1 MSLKVK
7 TTNGSWVYIPGTK
20 GRDGDEHVYIGAEAP
35 SDKSMIWFQ
44 TTTARD
50 SGVRRFD
57 LNSNDWVLLPGTQG
71 IGIAS
76 AIVNED
82 GNLILT
88 LDDIAATTID
98 TGYVK
103 GPPGAEVQLR
113 SNGSYLQWK
122 YDNESDW
129 KDLIA
134 LEEITKDYLPLSGG
148 TLTGDLNL
156 SYTTNSDSSKLSV
169 FDTNK
174 DSYYNIASYT
184 GTLNLGDTSKLTI
197 IRSQNF
203 LRRETGYTKYKIYDE
218 GTFVA
223 DTDYA
228 TPAFV
233 TTETAK
239 YLPLTGGLMTG
250 PILIHNSGDSLDTV
264 LAYSDGVGILSTAFN
279 SETPYRGIQFGGDST
294 SIITFND
301 NGENRLQHVSGTQ
314 FGQILSSIYFRPG
327 REYVEPSAVI
337 NSTLT
342 DYTAATSAQDIT
354 NTDSIKTALQKVGF
368 YTKAGLYTKAE
379 IDALIS
385 SVLSYAGSVDSF
397 ANLPTT
403 GVKVGDVYNVRSEFD
418 LDNNHYPAGTNVAAA
433 AVSGNT
439 VTWDPLGGSFELT
452 KASIEAVLTGNIT
465 SHTHNYLPLSGGRL
479 TGSLAVE
486 SYIKGIGYLAV
497 AAPSFP
503 QIQFENASST
513 PYTSLLFTNILSGN
527 SKSLLFRPD
536 STVSQDGVVYH
547 SLNFQAGVNYV
558 APSALSNYVDLT
570 STQIISGYKV
580 FSGVPMFGQKSST
593 TFNTTGIISDSN
605 DPSIL
610 CFRLGRGDGNSI
622 WRLQQ
627 ESNTTALLGIQGRKA
642 MKITSNPS
650 EISVTADKF
659 IGAATSLVE
668 ENIYTATNFGTSDK
682 RLKRS
687 IKKIDEVVTEKAIDS
702 IDLNRSFIYKKS
714 GVKGYGPIAQDL
726 EEVFPELVYTNDKG
740 IKGINNTALLHLQ
753 IQGLYQKIQELQ
765 DQLAQTS
772 FKEKIGIWSRLKQA
786 LKKWLLP

>member
-20 GRDGDEHVYIGAEAP
+20 GRDGDEHVYIGSEAP

-76 AIVNED
+76 AIVNEE

-156 SYTTNSDSSKLSV
+156 SYTTNSNSSKLSV

-218 GTFVA
+218 GTFIA
-223 DTDYA
+223 DEDYA
-228 TPAFV
+228 TPTFV

-239 YLPLTGGLMTG
+239 YLPLAGGLMTG
-250 PILIHNSGDSLDTV
+250 PILTYNSGDSLDTV
-264 LAYSDGVGILSTAFN
+264 LAYADGVSVLSTTFN
-279 SETPYRGIQFGGDST
+279 PEVPLRGIQFGGDST

-452 KASIEAVLTGNIT
+452 KASVEEVLTGNIT
-465 SHTHNYLPLSGGRL
+465 SHTHSYLPLSGGSL
-479 TGSLAVE
+479 TGNLSTTGLITTTGQLIIRDTTYPQVLFRHTGA
-486 SYIKGIGYLAV
+486 SGYD
-497 AAPSFP
+497 
-503 QIQFENASST
+503 
-513 PYTSLLFTNILSGN
+513 SLLYVNTLSGTVR
-527 SKSLLFRPD
+527 SLIFRPD
-536 STVSQDGVVYH
+536 ATITTDGIVYH

-558 APSALSNYVDLT
+558 APSALSNYVTLNSAQDISAKKT
-570 STQIISGYKV
+570 FKAPVFFGAKASAEYNNTDTINDADNATWFIGAVNGNDAWWRCQQRDTQSIMIGRQGGKGFQIY
-580 FSGVPMFGQKSST
+580 SSPYT
-593 TFNTTGIISDSN
+593 VY
-605 DPSIL
+605 
-610 CFRLGRGDGNSI
+610 
-622 WRLQQ
+622 
-627 ESNTTALLGIQGRKA
+627 
-642 MKITSNPS
+642 
-650 EISVTADKF
+650 VTADKF

-726 EEVFPELVYTNDKG
+726 EEVFPELVYTNDRG
-740 IKGINNTALLHLQ
+740 IKGVNNTALLHLQ

>member
-76 AIVNED
+76 AIVNEE

-169 FDTNK
+169 FDANK
-174 DSYYNIASYT
+174 ASYYNIASYT

-218 GTFVA
+218 GTFIA

-239 YLPLTGGLMTG
+239 YLPLTGGLMAG
-250 PILIHNSGDSLDTV
+250 PILIHNSGDSLDTI
-264 LAYSDGVGILSTAFN
+264 LAYSDGVSILSTAFN
-279 SETPYRGIQFGGDST
+279 SEASYRGIQLGGDST
-294 SIITFND
+294 SIIAFND
-301 NGENRLQHVSGTQ
+301 NGESRLQHTSGSQ
-314 FGQILSSIYFRPG
+314 FGYILSSIYFKPG
-327 REYVEPSAVI
+327 INYVEPSSVI
-337 NSTLT
+337 NSILT
-342 DYTAATSAQDIT
+342 DYTAETSAKDIT
-354 NTDSIKTALQKVGF
+354 STDSIKTALQKVGF

-379 IDALIS
+379 IDNLIS
-385 SVLSYAGSVDSF
+385 SVLTYAGSVNSF
-397 ANLPTT
+397 ADLPTT
-403 GVKVGDVYNVRSEFD
+403 GVKVGDVYNIATEFD
-418 LDNNHYPAGTNVAAA
+418 LGGNHYPAGTNVAAGA
-433 AVSGNT
+433 INDGNI
-439 VTWDPLGGSFELT
+439 TWDPLGGSFNLT
-452 KASIEAVLTGNIT
+452 KESVEAVLTGNIT
-465 SHTHNYLPLSGGRL
+465 SHTHSYLPLTGGSLTGNLSTTGIITSTGRL
-479 TGSLAVE
+479 IVRDA
-486 SYIKGIGYLAV
+486 SY
-497 AAPSFP
+497 P
-503 QIQFENASST
+503 QIIFRHTGDSA
-513 PYTSLLFTNILSGN
+513 YDSLLFTNTLSG
-527 SKSLLFRPD
+527 SVRSLLFRPD

-547 SLNFQAGVNYV
+547 SLNFQAGIDYIAPATLSGYV
-558 APSALSNYVDLT
+558 TT
-570 STQIISGYKV
+570 STTQEIPGYKV
-580 FSGVPMFGQKSST
+580 FTYAPMFGQKSSFT
-593 TFNTTGIISDSN
+593 YNTTGIINNEDASTVFV
-605 DPSIL
+605 
-610 CFRLGRGDGNSI
+610 FRLGYGESI

-627 ESNTTALLGIQGRKA
+627 ESNTVALLGIQGRKA
-642 MKITSNPS
+642 MKITSNAS
-650 EISVTADKF
+650 DISITADKF

-682 RLKRS
+682 RLKSS
-687 IKKIDEVVTEKAIDS
+687 IKKIDESVIEKAVDS
-702 IDLNRSFIYKKS
+702 INLNRSFIYKKS
-714 GVKGYGPIAQDL
+714 GVKGYGPVAQDL
-726 EEVFPELVYTNDKG
+726 EEVFPELVYTNDRG
-740 IKGINNTALLHLQ
+740 IKGVNNTALLHLQ

>member
-98 TGYVK
+98 TGYIK

-122 YDNESDW
+122 YDNEADW

-134 LEEITKDYLPLSGG
+134 LEEIIKDYLPLSGG

-169 FDTNK
+169 FDANK
-174 DSYYNIASYT
+174 ASYYNIASYT
-184 GTLNLGDTSKLTI
+184 GTLNLGDASKLTI

-218 GTFVA
+218 GTFIA

-239 YLPLTGGLMTG
+239 YLPLTGGLMAG
-250 PILIHNSGDSLDTV
+250 PILIHNSGDSLDTI
-264 LAYSDGVGILSTAFN
+264 LAYSDGVSILSTAFN
-279 SETPYRGIQFGGDST
+279 SETSYRGIQLGGDST
-294 SIITFND
+294 SIIAFND
-301 NGENRLQHVSGTQ
+301 NGESRLQHTSGSQ
-314 FGQILSSIYFRPG
+314 FGYILSSIYFKPG
-327 REYVEPSAVI
+327 IDYVEPSSVI
-337 NSTLT
+337 NSILT
-342 DYTAATSAQDIT
+342 DYTAETSAKDIT
-354 NTDSIKTALQKVGF
+354 STDSIKTALQKVGF

-379 IDALIS
+379 IDNLIS
-385 SVLSYAGSVDSF
+385 SVLTYAGSVNSF
-397 ANLPTT
+397 ADLPTT
-403 GVKVGDVYNVRSEFD
+403 GVKVGDVYNIATEFD
-418 LDNNHYPAGTNVAAA
+418 LGGNHYPAGTNVAAGA
-433 AVSGNT
+433 INDGNI
-439 VTWDPLGGSFELT
+439 TWDPLGGSFNLT
-452 KASIEAVLTGNIT
+452 KESVEAVLTGNIT
-465 SHTHNYLPLSGGRL
+465 SHTHSYLPLTGGSLTGNLSTTGIITSTGRL
-479 TGSLAVE
+479 IVRDA
-486 SYIKGIGYLAV
+486 SY
-497 AAPSFP
+497 P
-503 QIQFENASST
+503 QIIFRHTGDSA
-513 PYTSLLFTNILSGN
+513 YDSLLFTNTLSG
-527 SKSLLFRPD
+527 SVRSLLFRPD

-547 SLNFQAGVNYV
+547 SLNFQAGIDYIAPATLSGYV
-558 APSALSNYVDLT
+558 TT
-570 STQIISGYKV
+570 STTQEIPGYKV
-580 FSGVPMFGQKSST
+580 FTYAPMFGQKSSFT
-593 TFNTTGIISDSN
+593 YNTTGIINNEDASTVFV
-605 DPSIL
+605 
-610 CFRLGRGDGNSI
+610 FRLGSGESI

-627 ESNTTALLGIQGRKA
+627 ESNTVALLGIQGRKA
-642 MKITSNPS
+642 MKITSNAS
-650 EISVTADKF
+650 DISITADKF

-687 IKKIDEVVTEKAIDS
+687 IKKIDESVIEKAVDS
-702 IDLNRSFIYKKS
+702 INLNRSFIYKKS
-714 GVKGYGPIAQDL
+714 EVKGYGPVAQDL
-726 EEVFPELVYTNDKG
+726 EEVFPELVYTNDRG
-740 IKGINNTALLHLQ
+740 IKGVNNTALLHLQ

>member
-98 TGYVK
+98 TGYIK

-122 YDNESDW
+122 YDNEADW

-134 LEEITKDYLPLSGG
+134 LEEIIKDYLPLSGG

-169 FDTNK
+169 FDANK
-174 DSYYNIASYT
+174 ASYYNIASYT

-218 GTFVA
+218 GTFIA

-239 YLPLTGGLMTG
+239 YLPLTGGLMAG
-250 PILIHNSGDSLDTV
+250 PILIHNSGDSLDTI
-264 LAYSDGVGILSTAFN
+264 LAYSDGVSILSTAFN
-279 SETPYRGIQFGGDST
+279 SETSYRGIQLGGDST
-294 SIITFND
+294 SIIAFND
-301 NGENRLQHVSGTQ
+301 NGESRLQHTSGSQ
-314 FGQILSSIYFRPG
+314 FGYILSSIYFKPG
-327 REYVEPSAVI
+327 IDYVEPSSVI
-337 NSTLT
+337 NSILT
-342 DYTAATSAQDIT
+342 DYTAETSAKDIT
-354 NTDSIKTALQKVGF
+354 STDSIKTALQKVGF

-379 IDALIS
+379 IDNLIS
-385 SVLSYAGSVDSF
+385 SVLTYAGSVNSF
-397 ANLPTT
+397 ADLPTT
-403 GVKVGDVYNVRSEFD
+403 GVKVGDVYNIATEFD
-418 LDNNHYPAGTNVAAA
+418 LGGNHYPAGTNVAAGA
-433 AVSGNT
+433 INDGNI
-439 VTWDPLGGSFELT
+439 TWDPLGGSFNLT
-452 KASIEAVLTGNIT
+452 KESVEAVLTGNIT
-465 SHTHNYLPLSGGRL
+465 SHTHSYLPLTGGSL
-479 TGSLAVE
+479 TGNLSTTGIITSTGQLIVRDA
-486 SYIKGIGYLAV
+486 SY
-497 AAPSFP
+497 P
-503 QIQFENASST
+503 QILFRHVGDSA
-513 PYTSLLFTNILSGN
+513 YDSLLFTSTLSGAV
-527 SKSLLFRPD
+527 KSLLFRPD

-547 SLNFQAGVNYV
+547 SLNFQAGIDYIAPATLSGYV
-558 APSALSNYVDLT
+558 TT
-570 STQIISGYKV
+570 STTQEIPGYKV
-580 FSGVPMFGQKSST
+580 FTYAPMFGQKSSFT
-593 TFNTTGIISDSN
+593 YNTTGIINNEDASTVF
-605 DPSIL
+605 I
-610 CFRLGRGDGNSI
+610 FRLGSGESI

-627 ESNTTALLGIQGRKA
+627 ESNTVALLGIQGRKA

-740 IKGINNTALLHLQ
+740 IKGVNNTALLHLQ

>member
-98 TGYVK
+98 TGYIK

-122 YDNESDW
+122 YDNEADW

-134 LEEITKDYLPLSGG
+134 LEEIIKDYLPLSGG

-169 FDTNK
+169 FDANK
-174 DSYYNIASYT
+174 ASYYNIASYT

-218 GTFVA
+218 GTFIA

-294 SIITFND
+294 SIIAFND
-301 NGENRLQHVSGTQ
+301 NGESRLQHTSGSQ
-314 FGQILSSIYFRPG
+314 FGYILSSIYFKPG
-327 REYVEPSAVI
+327 IDYVEPSSVI
-337 NSTLT
+337 NSILT
-342 DYTAATSAQDIT
+342 DYTAETSAKDIT
-354 NTDSIKTALQKVGF
+354 STDSIKTALQKVGF

-379 IDALIS
+379 IDNLIS
-385 SVLSYAGSVDSF
+385 SVLTYAGSVNSF
-397 ANLPTT
+397 ADLPTT
-403 GVKVGDVYNVRSEFD
+403 GVKVGDVYNIATEFD
-418 LDNNHYPAGTNVAAA
+418 LGGNHYPAGTNVAAA

-452 KASIEAVLTGNIT
+452 KASVEEVLTGNIT
-465 SHTHNYLPLSGGRL
+465 SHTHSYLPLTGGSL
-479 TGSLAVE
+479 TGNLSTTGIITSAGQLIVRDA
-486 SYIKGIGYLAV
+486 SY
-497 AAPSFP
+497 P
-503 QIQFENASST
+503 QILFRHVGDSA
-513 PYTSLLFTNILSGN
+513 YDSLLFTSTLSGAV
-527 SKSLLFRPD
+527 KSLLFRPD

-547 SLNFQAGVNYV
+547 SLNFQAGIDYIAPATLSGYV
-558 APSALSNYVDLT
+558 TT
-570 STQIISGYKV
+570 STTQKIPGYKV
-580 FSGVPMFGQKSST
+580 FTYAPMFGQKSSFT
-593 TFNTTGIISDSN
+593 YNTTGIINNEDASTVFV
-605 DPSIL
+605 
-610 CFRLGRGDGNSI
+610 FRLGSGESI

-627 ESNTTALLGIQGRKA
+627 ESNTVALLGIQGRKA
-642 MKITSNPS
+642 MKITSNAS
-650 EISVTADKF
+650 DISITADKF

-687 IKKIDEVVTEKAIDS
+687 IKKIDESVIEKAVDS
-702 IDLNRSFIYKKS
+702 INLNRSFIYKKS
-714 GVKGYGPIAQDL
+714 GVKGYGPVAQDL
-726 EEVFPELVYTNDKG
+726 EEVFPELVYTNDRG
-740 IKGINNTALLHLQ
+740 IKGVNNTALLHLQ

>member
-20 GRDGDEHVYIGAEAP
+20 GRDGDEHVYIGAKAP

-148 TLTGDLNL
+148 TLTGNLNL

-203 LRRETGYTKYKIYDE
+203 LRRESGYTKYKIYDE
-218 GTFVA
+218 GTFIA
-223 DTDYA
+223 DEDYA
-228 TPAFV
+228 TPTFV

-239 YLPLTGGLMTG
+239 YLPLAGGLMTG
-250 PILIHNSGDSLDTV
+250 PILTHNSVDSLDTV
-264 LAYSDGVGILSTAFN
+264 LAYADGVSVLSTTFN
-279 SETPYRGIQFGGDST
+279 PEVPLRGIQFGGDST

-314 FGQILSSIYFRPG
+314 FGQILSSIYFKPG

-385 SVLSYAGSVDSF
+385 SVLSYSGSVDSF

-418 LDNNHYPAGTNVAAA
+418 LDNNHYPAGTNVAAT

-452 KASIEAVLTGNIT
+452 KASVEAVLTGNIT
-465 SHTHNYLPLSGGRL
+465 SHTHRYLPLSGGSL
-479 TGSLAVE
+479 TGNLSTTGLITTTGQLIIRDTTYPQVLFRHTGA
-486 SYIKGIGYLAV
+486 SGYD
-497 AAPSFP
+497 
-503 QIQFENASST
+503 
-513 PYTSLLFTNILSGN
+513 SLLYVNTRSGTG
-527 SKSLLFRPD
+527 KSLLFRPD
-536 STVSQDGVVYH
+536 TATTTDGVVYH

-558 APSALSNYVDLT
+558 TPSALNNYVTLNSAQDISAKKT
-570 STQIISGYKV
+570 FKAPVFFGAKASAEYNNTDTINDADNATWFIGAVNGNEAWWRCQQREAQSIMIGRQGGKGFQIY
-580 FSGVPMFGQKSST
+580 SSPYT
-593 TFNTTGIISDSN
+593 VY
-605 DPSIL
+605 
-610 CFRLGRGDGNSI
+610 
-622 WRLQQ
+622 
-627 ESNTTALLGIQGRKA
+627 
-642 MKITSNPS
+642 
-650 EISVTADKF
+650 VTADKF

-687 IKKIDEVVTEKAIDS
+687 IKKIDEAVIEKAIDS
-702 IDLNRSFIYKKS
+702 INLNRSFIYKKS

-726 EEVFPELVYTNDKG
+726 EEIFPELVYTNDRG
-740 IKGINNTALLHLQ
+740 IKGVNNTALLHLQ

>member
-134 LEEITKDYLPLSGG
+134 LEEITKDYLPLEGG

-156 SYTTNSDSSKLSV
+156 SYTTSSDSSKLSV
-169 FDTNK
+169 FDTTK
-174 DSYYNIASYT
+174 GSYYNIASYT

-250 PILIHNSGDSLDTV
+250 PILIHNSGDSLDTI
-264 LAYSDGVGILSTAFN
+264 LAYSDGVSILSTAFN
-279 SETPYRGIQFGGDST
+279 SETPYRGIQLGGDST
-294 SIITFND
+294 SIIAFND
-301 NGENRLQHVSGTQ
+301 NGESRLQHTSGSQ
-314 FGQILSSIYFRPG
+314 FGYILSSIYFKPG
-327 REYVEPSAVI
+327 VNYVEPSSVI
-337 NSTLT
+337 NSILT
-342 DYTAATSAQDIT
+342 DYTAETSAKDIT
-354 NTDSIKTALQKVGF
+354 STDSIKTALQKVGF

-379 IDALIS
+379 IDNLIS
-385 SVLSYAGSVDSF
+385 SVLTYAGSVNSF
-397 ANLPTT
+397 ADLPTT
-403 GVKVGDVYNVRSEFD
+403 GVKVGDVYNIATEFD
-418 LDNNHYPAGTNVAAA
+418 LGGNHYPAGTNVAAGA
-433 AVSGNT
+433 INDGNI
-439 VTWDPLGGSFELT
+439 TWDPLGGSFNLT
-452 KASIEAVLTGNIT
+452 KASVEAVLTGNIT
-465 SHTHNYLPLSGGRL
+465 SHTHSYLPLTGGQLTGNLSTTGHIISTGRL
-479 TGSLAVE
+479 IVRDVT
-486 SYIKGIGYLAV
+486 Y
-497 AAPSFP
+497 P
-503 QIQFENASST
+503 QIIFRHTGDSA
-513 PYTSLLFTNILSGN
+513 YDSLLFTNTLSG
-527 SKSLLFRPD
+527 SVKSLLFRPD
-536 STVSQDGVVYH
+536 NTVSRDGVVYH
-547 SLNFQAGVNYV
+547 SLNFRSGINYV
-558 APSALSNYVDLT
+558 APETLSNYVTLDSAQDVAAKKTFKAPIFLGAKASPVYNNT
-570 STQIISGYKV
+570 AIINGEDNATWFIGAVNGNEAWWRCQQRDPQSIMIGRQGGKGFQIY
-580 FSGVPMFGQKSST
+580 SSPYT
-593 TFNTTGIISDSN
+593 VY
-605 DPSIL
+605 
-610 CFRLGRGDGNSI
+610 
-622 WRLQQ
+622 
-627 ESNTTALLGIQGRKA
+627 
-642 MKITSNPS
+642 
-650 EISVTADKF
+650 VTADKF

-687 IKKIDEVVTEKAIDS
+687 IKKIDEAVIEKAIDS
-702 IDLNRSFIYKKS
+702 INLNRSFIYKKS

-726 EEVFPELVYTNDKG
+726 EEIFPELVYTNDRG
-740 IKGINNTALLHLQ
+740 IKGVNNTALLHLQ

>member
-20 GRDGDEHVYIGAEAP
+20 GRDGDEHVYIGSEAP

-98 TGYVK
+98 TGYIK

-122 YDNESDW
+122 YDNEADW

-169 FDTNK
+169 FDANK
-174 DSYYNIASYT
+174 ASYYNIASYT

-203 LRRETGYTKYKIYDE
+203 LRRETDYTKYKIYDE
-218 GTFVA
+218 GTFIA

-239 YLPLTGGLMTG
+239 YLPLTGGLMAG
-250 PILIHNSGDSLDTV
+250 PILIHNSGDSLDTI
-264 LAYSDGVGILSTAFN
+264 LAYSDGVSILSTAFN
-279 SETPYRGIQFGGDST
+279 SETSYRGIQLGGDST
-294 SIITFND
+294 SIIAFND
-301 NGENRLQHVSGTQ
+301 NGESRLQHTSGSQ
-314 FGQILSSIYFRPG
+314 FGYILSSIYFKPG
-327 REYVEPSAVI
+327 IDYVEPSSVI
-337 NSTLT
+337 NSILT
-342 DYTAATSAQDIT
+342 DYTAETSAKDIT
-354 NTDSIKTALQKVGF
+354 STDSIKTALQKVGF

-379 IDALIS
+379 IDNLIS
-385 SVLSYAGSVDSF
+385 SVLTYAGSVNSF
-397 ANLPTT
+397 ADLPTT
-403 GVKVGDVYNVRSEFD
+403 GVKVGDVYNIATEFD
-418 LDNNHYPAGTNVAAA
+418 LGGNHYPAGTNVAAGA
-433 AVSGNT
+433 INDGNI
-439 VTWDPLGGSFELT
+439 TWDPLGGSFNLT
-452 KASIEAVLTGNIT
+452 KESVEAVLTGNIT
-465 SHTHNYLPLSGGRL
+465 SHTHSYLPLTGGSLTGNLSTTGIITSTGRL
-479 TGSLAVE
+479 IVRDA
-486 SYIKGIGYLAV
+486 SY
-497 AAPSFP
+497 P
-503 QIQFENASST
+503 QIIFRHTGDSA
-513 PYTSLLFTNILSGN
+513 YDSLLFTNTLSG
-527 SKSLLFRPD
+527 SVRSLLFRPD

-547 SLNFQAGVNYV
+547 SLNFQAGIDYIAPATLSGYV
-558 APSALSNYVDLT
+558 TT
-570 STQIISGYKV
+570 STTQEIPGYKV
-580 FSGVPMFGQKSST
+580 FTYAPMFGQKSSFT
-593 TFNTTGIISDSN
+593 YNTTGIINNEDASTVFV
-605 DPSIL
+605 
-610 CFRLGRGDGNSI
+610 FRLGYGESI

-627 ESNTTALLGIQGRKA
+627 ESNTVALLGIQGRKA
-642 MKITSNPS
+642 MKITSNAS
-650 EISVTADKF
+650 DISITADKF

-687 IKKIDEVVTEKAIDS
+687 IKKIDESVIEKAVDS
-702 IDLNRSFIYKKS
+702 INLNRSFIYKKS
-714 GVKGYGPIAQDL
+714 GVKGYGPVAQDL
-726 EEVFPELVYTNDKG
+726 EEVFPELVYTNDRG
-740 IKGINNTALLHLQ
+740 IKGVNNTALLHLQ

>member
-98 TGYVK
+98 TGYIK

-122 YDNESDW
+122 YDNEADW

-134 LEEITKDYLPLSGG
+134 LEEIIKDYLPLSGG

-169 FDTNK
+169 FDANK
-174 DSYYNIASYT
+174 ASYYNIASYT

-218 GTFVA
+218 GTFIA

-239 YLPLTGGLMTG
+239 YLPLTGGLMAG
-250 PILIHNSGDSLDTV
+250 PILIHNSGDSLDTI
-264 LAYSDGVGILSTAFN
+264 LAYSDGVSILSTAFN
-279 SETPYRGIQFGGDST
+279 SETSYRGIQLGGDST
-294 SIITFND
+294 SIIAFND
-301 NGENRLQHVSGTQ
+301 NGESRLQHTSGSQ
-314 FGQILSSIYFRPG
+314 FGYILSSIYFKPG
-327 REYVEPSAVI
+327 IDYVEPSSVI
-337 NSTLT
+337 NSILT
-342 DYTAATSAQDIT
+342 DYTAETSAKDIT
-354 NTDSIKTALQKVGF
+354 STDSIKTALQKVGF

-379 IDALIS
+379 IDNLIS
-385 SVLSYAGSVDSF
+385 SVLTYAGSVNSF
-397 ANLPTT
+397 ADLPTT
-403 GVKVGDVYNVRSEFD
+403 GVKVGDVYNIATEFD
-418 LDNNHYPAGTNVAAA
+418 LGGNHYPAGTNVAAGA
-433 AVSGNT
+433 INDGNI
-439 VTWDPLGGSFELT
+439 TWDPLGGSFNLT
-452 KASIEAVLTGNIT
+452 KESVEAVLTGNIT
-465 SHTHNYLPLSGGRL
+465 SHTHSYLPLTGGSLTGNLSTTGIITSTGRL
-479 TGSLAVE
+479 IVRDA
-486 SYIKGIGYLAV
+486 SY
-497 AAPSFP
+497 P
-503 QIQFENASST
+503 QIIFRHTGDSA
-513 PYTSLLFTNILSGN
+513 YDSLLFTNTLSG
-527 SKSLLFRPD
+527 SVRSLLFRPD

-547 SLNFQAGVNYV
+547 SLNFQAGIDYIAPATLSGYV
-558 APSALSNYVDLT
+558 TT
-570 STQIISGYKV
+570 STTQEIPGYKV
-580 FSGVPMFGQKSST
+580 FTYAPMFGQKSSFT
-593 TFNTTGIISDSN
+593 YNTTGIINNEDASTVFV
-605 DPSIL
+605 
-610 CFRLGRGDGNSI
+610 FRLGSGESI

-627 ESNTTALLGIQGRKA
+627 ESNTVALLGIQGRKA
-642 MKITSNPS
+642 MKITSNAS
-650 EISVTADKF
+650 DISITADKF

-687 IKKIDEVVTEKAIDS
+687 IKKIDESVIEKAVDS
-702 IDLNRSFIYKKS
+702 INLNRSFIYKKS
-714 GVKGYGPIAQDL
+714 GVKGYGPVAQDL
-726 EEVFPELVYTNDKG
+726 EEVFPELVYTNDRG
-740 IKGINNTALLHLQ
+740 IKGVNNTALLHLQ

>member
-20 GRDGDEHVYIGAEAP
+20 GRDGDEHVYIGSEAP

-98 TGYVK
+98 TGYIK

-122 YDNESDW
+122 YDNEADW

-134 LEEITKDYLPLSGG
+134 LEEIIKDYLPLSGG

-169 FDTNK
+169 FDANK
-174 DSYYNIASYT
+174 ASYYNIASYT
-184 GTLNLGDTSKLTI
+184 GTLNLGDVSKLTI

-218 GTFVA
+218 GTFIA

-239 YLPLTGGLMTG
+239 YLPLTGGLMAG
-250 PILIHNSGDSLDTV
+250 PILIHNSGDSLDTI
-264 LAYSDGVGILSTAFN
+264 LAYSDGVSILSTAFN
-279 SETPYRGIQFGGDST
+279 SETSYRGIQLGGDST
-294 SIITFND
+294 SIIAFND
-301 NGENRLQHVSGTQ
+301 NGESRLQHTSGSQ
-314 FGQILSSIYFRPG
+314 FGYILSSIYFKPG
-327 REYVEPSAVI
+327 IDYVEPSSVI
-337 NSTLT
+337 NSILT
-342 DYTAATSAQDIT
+342 DYTAETSAKDIT
-354 NTDSIKTALQKVGF
+354 STDSIKTALQKVGF

-379 IDALIS
+379 IDNLIS
-385 SVLSYAGSVDSF
+385 SVLTYAGSVNSF
-397 ANLPTT
+397 ADLPTT
-403 GVKVGDVYNVRSEFD
+403 GVKVGDVYNIATEFD
-418 LDNNHYPAGTNVAAA
+418 LGGNHYPAGTNVAAGA
-433 AVSGNT
+433 INDGNI
-439 VTWDPLGGSFELT
+439 TWDPLGGSFNLT
-452 KASIEAVLTGNIT
+452 KESVEAVLTGNIT
-465 SHTHNYLPLSGGRL
+465 SHTHSYLPLTGGSLTGNLSTTGIITSTGRL
-479 TGSLAVE
+479 IVRDA
-486 SYIKGIGYLAV
+486 SY
-497 AAPSFP
+497 P
-503 QIQFENASST
+503 QIIFRHTGDSA
-513 PYTSLLFTNILSGN
+513 YDSLLFTSTLSG
-527 SKSLLFRPD
+527 SVRSLLFRPD

-547 SLNFQAGVNYV
+547 SLNFQAGIDYIAPATLSGYV
-558 APSALSNYVDLT
+558 TT
-570 STQIISGYKV
+570 STTQEIPGYKV
-580 FSGVPMFGQKSST
+580 FTYAPMFGQKSSFT
-593 TFNTTGIISDSN
+593 YNTTGIINNEDASTVFV
-605 DPSIL
+605 
-610 CFRLGRGDGNSI
+610 FRLGYGESI

-627 ESNTTALLGIQGRKA
+627 ESNTVALLGIQGRKA
-642 MKITSNPS
+642 MKITSNAS
-650 EISVTADKF
+650 DISITADKF

-687 IKKIDEVVTEKAIDS
+687 IKKIDESVIEKAVDS
-702 IDLNRSFIYKKS
+702 INLNRSFIYKKS
-714 GVKGYGPIAQDL
+714 GVKGYGPVAQDL
-726 EEVFPELVYTNDKG
+726 EEVFPELVYTNDRG
-740 IKGINNTALLHLQ
+740 IKGVNNTALLHLQ

>member
-20 GRDGDEHVYIGAEAP
+20 GRDGDEHVYIGSEAP

-98 TGYVK
+98 TGYIK

-122 YDNESDW
+122 YDNEADW

-134 LEEITKDYLPLSGG
+134 LEEIIKDYLPLSGG

-169 FDTNK
+169 FDANK
-174 DSYYNIASYT
+174 ASYYNIASYT

-218 GTFVA
+218 GTFIA

-239 YLPLTGGLMTG
+239 YLPLTGGLMAG
-250 PILIHNSGDSLDTV
+250 PILIHNSGDSLDTI
-264 LAYSDGVGILSTAFN
+264 LAYSDGVSILSTAFN
-279 SETPYRGIQFGGDST
+279 SETSYRGIQLGGDST
-294 SIITFND
+294 SIIAFND
-301 NGENRLQHVSGTQ
+301 NGESRLQYTSGSQ
-314 FGQILSSIYFRPG
+314 FGYILSSIYFKPG
-327 REYVEPSAVI
+327 IDYVEPSSVI
-337 NSTLT
+337 NSILT
-342 DYTAATSAQDIT
+342 DYTAETSAKDIT
-354 NTDSIKTALQKVGF
+354 STDSIKTALQKVGF

-379 IDALIS
+379 IDNLIS
-385 SVLSYAGSVDSF
+385 SVLTYAGSVNSF
-397 ANLPTT
+397 ADLPTT
-403 GVKVGDVYNVRSEFD
+403 GVKVGDVYNIATEFD
-418 LDNNHYPAGTNVAAA
+418 LGGNHYPAGTNVAAGA
-433 AVSGNT
+433 INDGNI
-439 VTWDPLGGSFELT
+439 TWDPLGGSFNLT
-452 KASIEAVLTGNIT
+452 KESVEAVLTGNIT
-465 SHTHNYLPLSGGRL
+465 SHTHSYLPLTGGSLTGNLSTTGIITSTGRL
-479 TGSLAVE
+479 IVRDA
-486 SYIKGIGYLAV
+486 SY
-497 AAPSFP
+497 P
-503 QIQFENASST
+503 QIIFRHTGDSA
-513 PYTSLLFTNILSGN
+513 YDSLLFTNTLSG
-527 SKSLLFRPD
+527 SVRSLLFRPD

-547 SLNFQAGVNYV
+547 SLNFQAGIDYIAPATLSGYV
-558 APSALSNYVDLT
+558 TT
-570 STQIISGYKV
+570 STTQEIPGYKV
-580 FSGVPMFGQKSST
+580 FTYAPMFGQKSSFT
-593 TFNTTGIISDSN
+593 YNTTGIINNEDASTVFV
-605 DPSIL
+605 
-610 CFRLGRGDGNSI
+610 FRLGYGESI

-627 ESNTTALLGIQGRKA
+627 ESNTVALLGIQGRKA
-642 MKITSNPS
+642 MKITSNAS
-650 EISVTADKF
+650 DISITADKF

-687 IKKIDEVVTEKAIDS
+687 IKKIDESVIEKAVDS
-702 IDLNRSFIYKKS
+702 INLNRSFIYKKS
-714 GVKGYGPIAQDL
+714 GVKGYGPVAQDL
-726 EEVFPELVYTNDKG
+726 EEVFPELVYTNDRG
-740 IKGINNTALLHLQ
+740 IKGVNNTALLHLQ

>member
-20 GRDGDEHVYIGAEAP
+20 GRDGDEHVYIGSEAP

-301 NGENRLQHVSGTQ
+301 NGESRLQHVSGTQ

-452 KASIEAVLTGNIT
+452 KASVEAVLTGNIT
-465 SHTHNYLPLSGGRL
+465 SHTHSYLPLSGGSL
-479 TGSLAVE
+479 TGNLSTTGLITTTGQLIIRDTTYPQVLFRHTGDSGYDSLLYVNT
-486 SYIKGIGYLAV
+486 L
-497 AAPSFP
+497 
-503 QIQFENASST
+503 SST
-513 PYTSLLFTNILSGN
+513 VKALI
-527 SKSLLFRPD
+527 FRPD
-536 STVSQDGVVYH
+536 TTTTTDGVVYH
-547 SLNFQAGVNYV
+547 SLNFQAGVDYV
-558 APSALSNYVDLT
+558 APETLSGYVTT
-570 STQIISGYKV
+570 STTQEIPGYKV
-580 FSGVPMFGQKSST
+580 FTYAPMFGQKSSFT
-593 TFNTTGIISDSN
+593 YNTTGVINNEDTSTVFV
-605 DPSIL
+605 
-610 CFRLGRGDGNSI
+610 FRLGAGEGI

-642 MKITSNPS
+642 MKITSNAS
-650 EISVTADKF
+650 DVSITADKF

-687 IKKIDEVVTEKAIDS
+687 IKKIDESVIEKAVDS
-702 IDLNRSFIYKKS
+702 INLNRSFIYKKS
-714 GVKGYGPIAQDL
+714 GVKGYGPVAQDL
-726 EEVFPELVYTNDKG
+726 EEVFPELVYTNDRG
-740 IKGINNTALLHLQ
+740 IKGVNNTALLHLQ

>member
-98 TGYVK
+98 TGYIK

-122 YDNESDW
+122 YDNEADW

-134 LEEITKDYLPLSGG
+134 LEEIIKDYLPLSGG

-169 FDTNK
+169 FDANK
-174 DSYYNIASYT
+174 ASYYNIASYT
-184 GTLNLGDTSKLTI
+184 GTLNLGDASKLTI

-218 GTFVA
+218 GTFIA

-239 YLPLTGGLMTG
+239 YLPLTGGLMAG
-250 PILIHNSGDSLDTV
+250 PILIHNSGDSLDTI
-264 LAYSDGVGILSTAFN
+264 LAYSDGVSILSTAFN
-279 SETPYRGIQFGGDST
+279 SETSYRGIQLGGDST
-294 SIITFND
+294 SIIAFND
-301 NGENRLQHVSGTQ
+301 NGESRLQHTSGSQ
-314 FGQILSSIYFRPG
+314 FGYILSSIYFKPG
-327 REYVEPSAVI
+327 IDYVEPSSVI
-337 NSTLT
+337 NSILT
-342 DYTAATSAQDIT
+342 DYTAETSAKDIT
-354 NTDSIKTALQKVGF
+354 STDSIKTALQKVGF

-379 IDALIS
+379 IDNLIS
-385 SVLSYAGSVDSF
+385 SVLTYAGSVNSF
-397 ANLPTT
+397 ADLPTT
-403 GVKVGDVYNVRSEFD
+403 GVKVGDVYNIATEFD
-418 LDNNHYPAGTNVAAA
+418 LGGNHYPAGTNVAAGA
-433 AVSGNT
+433 INDGNI
-439 VTWDPLGGSFELT
+439 TWDPLGGSFNLT
-452 KASIEAVLTGNIT
+452 KESVEAVLTGNIT
-465 SHTHNYLPLSGGRL
+465 SHTHSYLPLTGGSL
-479 TGSLAVE
+479 TGNLSTTGIITSTGQLIVRDA
-486 SYIKGIGYLAV
+486 SY
-497 AAPSFP
+497 P
-503 QIQFENASST
+503 QILFRHVGDSA
-513 PYTSLLFTNILSGN
+513 YGSLLFTSTLSGAV
-527 SKSLLFRPD
+527 KSLLFRPD

-547 SLNFQAGVNYV
+547 SLNFQAGIDYIAPATLSGYV
-558 APSALSNYVDLT
+558 TT
-570 STQIISGYKV
+570 STTQEIPGYKV
-580 FSGVPMFGQKSST
+580 FTYAPMFGQKSSFT
-593 TFNTTGIISDSN
+593 YNTTGIINNEDASTVFV
-605 DPSIL
+605 
-610 CFRLGRGDGNSI
+610 FRLGSGESI

-627 ESNTTALLGIQGRKA
+627 ESNTVALLGIQGRKA
-642 MKITSNPS
+642 MKITSNAS
-650 EISVTADKF
+650 DISITADKF

-687 IKKIDEVVTEKAIDS
+687 IKKIDESVIEKAVDS
-702 IDLNRSFIYKKS
+702 INLNRSFIYKKS
-714 GVKGYGPIAQDL
+714 GVKGYGPVAQDL
-726 EEVFPELVYTNDKG
+726 EEVFPELVYTNDRG
-740 IKGINNTALLHLQ
+740 IKGVNNTALLHLQ

>member
-20 GRDGDEHVYIGAEAP
+20 GRDGDEHVYIGSEAP

-98 TGYVK
+98 TGYIK

-122 YDNESDW
+122 YDNEADW

-134 LEEITKDYLPLSGG
+134 LEEIIKDYLPLSGG

-169 FDTNK
+169 FDANK
-174 DSYYNIASYT
+174 ASYYNIASYT

-218 GTFVA
+218 GTFIA

-239 YLPLTGGLMTG
+239 YLPLTGGLMAG
-250 PILIHNSGDSLDTV
+250 PILIHNSGDSLDTI
-264 LAYSDGVGILSTAFN
+264 LAYSDGVSILSTAFN
-279 SETPYRGIQFGGDST
+279 SETSYRGIQLGGDST
-294 SIITFND
+294 SIIAFND
-301 NGENRLQHVSGTQ
+301 NGESRLQHTSGSQ
-314 FGQILSSIYFRPG
+314 FGYILSSIYFKPG
-327 REYVEPSAVI
+327 IDYVEPSSVI
-337 NSTLT
+337 NSILT
-342 DYTAATSAQDIT
+342 DYTAETSAKDIT
-354 NTDSIKTALQKVGF
+354 STDSIKTALQKVGF

-379 IDALIS
+379 IDNLIS
-385 SVLSYAGSVDSF
+385 SVLTYAGSVNSF
-397 ANLPTT
+397 ADLPTT
-403 GVKVGDVYNVRSEFD
+403 GVKVGDVYNIATEFD
-418 LDNNHYPAGTNVAAA
+418 LGGNHYPAGTNVAAGA
-433 AVSGNT
+433 INDGNI
-439 VTWDPLGGSFELT
+439 TWDPLGGSFNLT
-452 KASIEAVLTGNIT
+452 KESVEAVLTGNIT
-465 SHTHNYLPLSGGRL
+465 SHTHSYLPLTGGSL
-479 TGSLAVE
+479 TGNLSTTGIITSTGQLIVRDA
-486 SYIKGIGYLAV
+486 SY
-497 AAPSFP
+497 P
-503 QIQFENASST
+503 QIIFRHTGDSA
-513 PYTSLLFTNILSGN
+513 YDSLLFTNTLSG
-527 SKSLLFRPD
+527 SVRSLLFRPD

-547 SLNFQAGVNYV
+547 SLNFQAGIDYIAPATLSGYV
-558 APSALSNYVDLT
+558 TT
-570 STQIISGYKV
+570 STTQEIPGYKV
-580 FSGVPMFGQKSST
+580 FTYAPMFGQKSSFT
-593 TFNTTGIISDSN
+593 YNTTGIINNEDASTVFV
-605 DPSIL
+605 
-610 CFRLGRGDGNSI
+610 FRLGSGESI

-627 ESNTTALLGIQGRKA
+627 ESNTVALLGIQGRKA
-642 MKITSNPS
+642 MKITSNAS
-650 EISVTADKF
+650 DISITADKF

-687 IKKIDEVVTEKAIDS
+687 IKKIDESVIEKAVDS
-702 IDLNRSFIYKKS
+702 INLNRSFIYKKS
-714 GVKGYGPIAQDL
+714 GVKGYGPVAQDL
-726 EEVFPELVYTNDKG
+726 EEVFPELVYTNDRG
-740 IKGINNTALLHLQ
+740 IKGVNNTALLHLQ

>member
-20 GRDGDEHVYIGAEAP
+20 GRDGDEHVYIGSEAP

-76 AIVNED
+76 AIVNEE

-156 SYTTNSDSSKLSV
+156 SYTTNSNSSKLSV

-218 GTFVA
+218 GTFIA
-223 DTDYA
+223 DEDYA
-228 TPAFV
+228 TPTFV

-239 YLPLTGGLMTG
+239 YLPLAGGLMTG
-250 PILIHNSGDSLDTV
+250 PILTHNSGDSLDTV
-264 LAYSDGVGILSTAFN
+264 LAYADGVSVLSTTFN
-279 SETPYRGIQFGGDST
+279 PEVPLRGIQFGGDST

-379 IDALIS
+379 IDNLIS
-385 SVLSYAGSVDSF
+385 SVLTYAGSVNSF
-397 ANLPTT
+397 ADLPTT
-403 GVKVGDVYNVRSEFD
+403 GVKVGDVYNIATEFD
-418 LDNNHYPAGTNVAAA
+418 LGGNHYPAGTNVAAGA
-433 AVSGNT
+433 INDGNI
-439 VTWDPLGGSFELT
+439 TWDPLGGSFNLT
-452 KASIEAVLTGNIT
+452 KESVEAVLTGNIT
-465 SHTHNYLPLSGGRL
+465 SHTHSYLPLTGGSL
-479 TGSLAVE
+479 TGNLT
-486 SYIKGIGYLAV
+486 SYGRITATGQFIVQDATY
-497 AAPSFP
+497 P
-503 QIQFENASST
+503 QIIFRRTGDSA
-513 PYTSLLFTNILSGN
+513 YDSLLFTSTLSG
-527 SKSLLFRPD
+527 SVKSLLFRPN
-536 STVSQDGVVYH
+536 STVSQDGIVYH
-547 SLNFQAGVNYV
+547 SLNFQAGIDYIAPETLSGYV
-558 APSALSNYVDLT
+558 TT
-570 STQIISGYKV
+570 STTQEIPGYKV
-580 FSGVPMFGQKSST
+580 FTYAPMFGQKSSFT
-593 TFNTTGIISDSN
+593 YNTTGIINNEDASTVFV
-605 DPSIL
+605 
-610 CFRLGRGDGNSI
+610 FRLGSGESI

-726 EEVFPELVYTNDKG
+726 EEVFPDLVYTNDKG
-740 IKGINNTALLHLQ
+740 IKGVNNTALLHLQ

>member
-20 GRDGDEHVYIGAEAP
+20 GRDGDEHVYIGSEAP

-156 SYTTNSDSSKLSV
+156 SYTTNSDSSKLSI
-169 FDTNK
+169 FDANK

-203 LRRETGYTKYKIYDE
+203 LRRETSYTKYKIYDE

-250 PILIHNSGDSLDTV
+250 PILIHNSGDSLDTI
-264 LAYSDGVGILSTAFN
+264 LAYSDGVSILSTAFN
-279 SETPYRGIQFGGDST
+279 SETPYRGIQLGGDST
-294 SIITFND
+294 SIIAFND
-301 NGENRLQHVSGTQ
+301 NGESRLQHTSGSQ
-314 FGQILSSIYFRPG
+314 FGYILSSIYFKPG
-327 REYVEPSAVI
+327 VNYVEPSSVI
-337 NSTLT
+337 NSILT
-342 DYTAATSAQDIT
+342 DYTAETSAKDIT
-354 NTDSIKTALQKVGF
+354 STDSIKTALQKVGF

-379 IDALIS
+379 IDNLIS
-385 SVLSYAGSVDSF
+385 SVLTYAGSVNSF
-397 ANLPTT
+397 ADLPTT
-403 GVKVGDVYNVRSEFD
+403 GVKVGDVYNIATEFD
-418 LDNNHYPAGTNVAAA
+418 LGGNHYPAGTNVAAA

-452 KASIEAVLTGNIT
+452 KASVEEVLTGNIT
-465 SHTHNYLPLSGGRL
+465 SHTHSYLPLSGGSL
-479 TGSLAVE
+479 TGNLSTTGLITTTGQLIIRDTTYPQVLFRHTGA
-486 SYIKGIGYLAV
+486 SGYD
-497 AAPSFP
+497 
-503 QIQFENASST
+503 
-513 PYTSLLFTNILSGN
+513 SLLYVNTLSGTVR
-527 SKSLLFRPD
+527 SLIFRPD
-536 STVSQDGVVYH
+536 TTTTTEGIVYH

-558 APSALSNYVDLT
+558 APSALSNYVTLNSAQDISAKKT
-570 STQIISGYKV
+570 FKAPVFFGAKASAKYNNTDTINDADNATWFIGAVNGNDAWWRCQQRDAQSIMIGRQGGKGFQIY
-580 FSGVPMFGQKSST
+580 SSPYT
-593 TFNTTGIISDSN
+593 VY
-605 DPSIL
+605 
-610 CFRLGRGDGNSI
+610 
-622 WRLQQ
+622 
-627 ESNTTALLGIQGRKA
+627 
-642 MKITSNPS
+642 
-650 EISVTADKF
+650 VTADKF

-714 GVKGYGPIAQDL
+714 GIKGYGPIAQDL
-726 EEVFPELVYTNDKG
+726 EEVFPELVYTNDRG
-740 IKGINNTALLHLQ
+740 IKGVNNTALLHLQ

>member
-76 AIVNED
+76 AIVNEE

-103 GPPGAEVQLR
+103 GSPGAEVQLR

-156 SYTTNSDSSKLSV
+156 SYTTNSNSSKLSV

-218 GTFVA
+218 GTFIA

-250 PILIHNSGDSLDTV
+250 PILIHNSGDSLDTI
-264 LAYSDGVGILSTAFN
+264 LAYSDGVSILSTAFN
-279 SETPYRGIQFGGDST
+279 SETPYRGIQLGGDST
-294 SIITFND
+294 SIIAFND
-301 NGENRLQHVSGTQ
+301 NGESRLQHTSGSQ
-314 FGQILSSIYFRPG
+314 FGYILSSIYFKPG
-327 REYVEPSAVI
+327 VNYVEPSSVI
-337 NSTLT
+337 NSILT
-342 DYTAATSAQDIT
+342 DYTAETSAKDIT
-354 NTDSIKTALQKVGF
+354 STDSIKTALQKVGF

-379 IDALIS
+379 IDNLIS
-385 SVLSYAGSVDSF
+385 SVLTYAGSVNSF
-397 ANLPTT
+397 ADLPTT
-403 GVKVGDVYNVRSEFD
+403 GVKVGDVYNIATEFD
-418 LDNNHYPAGTNVAAA
+418 LGGNHYPAGTNVAAGA
-433 AVSGNT
+433 INDGNI
-439 VTWDPLGGSFELT
+439 TWDPLGGSFNLT
-452 KASIEAVLTGNIT
+452 KESVEAVLTGNIT
-465 SHTHNYLPLSGGRL
+465 SHTHSYLPLTGGSL
-479 TGSLAVE
+479 TGNLSTTGIITSTGQLIVRDA
-486 SYIKGIGYLAV
+486 SY
-497 AAPSFP
+497 P
-503 QIQFENASST
+503 QIIFRHTGDSA
-513 PYTSLLFTNILSGN
+513 YDSLLFTNTLSG
-527 SKSLLFRPD
+527 SVRSLLFRPD

-547 SLNFQAGVNYV
+547 SLNFQAGIDYIAPATLSGYV
-558 APSALSNYVDLT
+558 TAAGT
-570 STQIISGYKV
+570 TQYISGYKIV
-580 FSGVPMFGQKSST
+580 QTSMMFGEKSDPVYNTSGSITGNGNST
-593 TFNTTGIISDSN
+593 
-605 DPSIL
+605 L
-610 CFRLGRGDGNSI
+610 LMFRLAESDSI

-642 MKITSNPS
+642 MKITSNAS
-650 EISVTADKF
+650 DVSITADKF

-687 IKKIDEVVTEKAIDS
+687 IKKIDESVIEKAVDS
-702 IDLNRSFIYKKS
+702 INLNRSFIYKKS
-714 GVKGYGPIAQDL
+714 GVKGYGPVAQDL
-726 EEVFPELVYTNDKG
+726 EEVFPELVYTNDRG
-740 IKGINNTALLHLQ
+740 IKGVNNTALLHLQ

>member
-20 GRDGDEHVYIGAEAP
+20 GRDGDEHVYIGSEAP

-76 AIVNED
+76 AIVNEE

-156 SYTTNSDSSKLSV
+156 SYTTNSNSSKLSV

-218 GTFVA
+218 GTFIA

-250 PILIHNSGDSLDTV
+250 PILIHNSGDSLDTI
-264 LAYSDGVGILSTAFN
+264 LAYSDGVSILSTAFN
-279 SETPYRGIQFGGDST
+279 SETPYRGIQLGGDST
-294 SIITFND
+294 SIIAFND
-301 NGENRLQHVSGTQ
+301 NGESRLQHTSGSQ
-314 FGQILSSIYFRPG
+314 FGYILSSIYFKPG
-327 REYVEPSAVI
+327 VNYVEPSSVI
-337 NSTLT
+337 NSILT
-342 DYTAATSAQDIT
+342 DYTAETSAKDIT
-354 NTDSIKTALQKVGF
+354 STDSIKTALQKVGF

-379 IDALIS
+379 IDNLIS
-385 SVLSYAGSVDSF
+385 SVLTYAGSVNSF
-397 ANLPTT
+397 ADLPTT
-403 GVKVGDVYNVRSEFD
+403 GVKVGDVYNIATEFD
-418 LDNNHYPAGTNVAAA
+418 LGGNHYPAGTNVAAGA
-433 AVSGNT
+433 INDGNI
-439 VTWDPLGGSFELT
+439 TWDPLGGSFNLT
-452 KASIEAVLTGNIT
+452 KESVEAVLTGNIT
-465 SHTHNYLPLSGGRL
+465 SHTHSYLPLTGGSL
-479 TGSLAVE
+479 TGNLSTTGIITSTGQLIVRDA
-486 SYIKGIGYLAV
+486 SY
-497 AAPSFP
+497 P
-503 QIQFENASST
+503 QIIFRNTGDSA
-513 PYTSLLFTNILSGN
+513 YDSLLFTNTLSG
-527 SKSLLFRPD
+527 SVRSLLFRPD
-536 STVSQDGVVYH
+536 STVSQDGIVYH
-547 SLNFQAGVNYV
+547 SLNFQAGIDYIAPETLSGYV
-558 APSALSNYVDLT
+558 TT
-570 STQIISGYKV
+570 STTQEIPGYKV
-580 FSGVPMFGQKSST
+580 FTYAPMFGQKSSFT
-593 TFNTTGIISDSN
+593 YNTTGVINNEDTSTVFV
-605 DPSIL
+605 
-610 CFRLGRGDGNSI
+610 FRLGAGEGI

-642 MKITSNPS
+642 MKITSNAS
-650 EISVTADKF
+650 DVSITADKF

-687 IKKIDEVVTEKAIDS
+687 IKKIDEAVIEKAIDS
-702 IDLNRSFIYKKS
+702 INLNRSFIYKKS

-726 EEVFPELVYTNDKG
+726 EEIFPELVYTNDRG
-740 IKGINNTALLHLQ
+740 IKGVNNTALLHLQ

>member
-98 TGYVK
+98 TGYIK

-122 YDNESDW
+122 YDNEADW

-134 LEEITKDYLPLSGG
+134 LEEITKAYLPLSGG

-169 FDTNK
+169 FDANK
-174 DSYYNIASYT
+174 ASYYNIASYT
-184 GTLNLGDTSKLTI
+184 GTLNLGDASKLTI

-203 LRRETGYTKYKIYDE
+203 LRRETGYAKYKIYDE
-218 GTFVA
+218 GTFIA

-250 PILIHNSGDSLDTV
+250 PVLIHNSGDSLDTI
-264 LAYSDGVGILSTAFN
+264 LAYSDGVSILSTAFN
-279 SETPYRGIQFGGDST
+279 SETSYRGIQLGGDST
-294 SIITFND
+294 SIIAFND
-301 NGENRLQHVSGTQ
+301 NGESRLQHTSGSQ
-314 FGQILSSIYFRPG
+314 FGYILSSIYFKPG
-327 REYVEPSAVI
+327 IDYVEPSSVI
-337 NSTLT
+337 NSILT
-342 DYTAATSAQDIT
+342 DYTAETSAKDIT
-354 NTDSIKTALQKVGF
+354 STDSIKTALQKVGF

-379 IDALIS
+379 IDNLIS
-385 SVLSYAGSVDSF
+385 SVLTYAGSVNSF
-397 ANLPTT
+397 ADLPTT
-403 GVKVGDVYNVRSEFD
+403 GVKVGDVYNIATEFD
-418 LDNNHYPAGTNVAAA
+418 LGGNHYPAGTNVAAGA
-433 AVSGNT
+433 INDGNI
-439 VTWDPLGGSFELT
+439 TWDPLGGSFNLT
-452 KASIEAVLTGNIT
+452 KESVEAVLTGNIT
-465 SHTHNYLPLSGGRL
+465 SHTHSYLPLTGGSL
-479 TGSLAVE
+479 TGNLT
-486 SYIKGIGYLAV
+486 SYGRITATGQFIVQDATY
-497 AAPSFP
+497 P
-503 QIQFENASST
+503 QIMFRRTGDSA
-513 PYTSLLFTNILSGN
+513 YDSLLFTNTSSG
-527 SKSLLFRPD
+527 SVKSLLFRPN
-536 STVSQDGVVYH
+536 STVSQDGIVYH
-547 SLNFQAGVNYV
+547 SLNFQAGIDYIAPATLSGYV
-558 APSALSNYVDLT
+558 TAAGT
-570 STQIISGYKV
+570 TQYISGYKIV
-580 FSGVPMFGQKSST
+580 QTSMMFGEKSDPVYNTSGSITGNGNST
-593 TFNTTGIISDSN
+593 
-605 DPSIL
+605 L
-610 CFRLGRGDGNSI
+610 LMFRLAESDSI

-642 MKITSNPS
+642 MKITSNAS
-650 EISVTADKF
+650 DISITADKF

-687 IKKIDEVVTEKAIDS
+687 IKKIDEAVIEKAVDS
-702 IDLNRSFIYKKS
+702 INLNRSFIYKKS

-726 EEVFPELVYTNDKG
+726 EEVFPELVYTNDRG
-740 IKGINNTALLHLQ
+740 IKGVNNTALLHLQ

-772 FKEKIGIWSRLKQA
+772 FKEKIGIWSKLKQA

>member
-20 GRDGDEHVYIGAEAP
+20 GRDGDEHVYIGSEAP

-98 TGYVK
+98 TGYIK

-122 YDNESDW
+122 YDNEADW

-134 LEEITKDYLPLSGG
+134 LEEIIKDYLPLSGG

-169 FDTNK
+169 FDANK
-174 DSYYNIASYT
+174 ASYYNIASYT
-184 GTLNLGDTSKLTI
+184 GTLNLGDVSKLTI

-218 GTFVA
+218 GTFIA

-239 YLPLTGGLMTG
+239 YLPLTGGLMAG
-250 PILIHNSGDSLDTV
+250 PILIHNSGDSLDTI
-264 LAYSDGVGILSTAFN
+264 LAYSDGVSILSTAFN
-279 SETPYRGIQFGGDST
+279 SETSYRGIQLGGDST
-294 SIITFND
+294 SIIAFND
-301 NGENRLQHVSGTQ
+301 NGESRLQHTSGSQ
-314 FGQILSSIYFRPG
+314 FGYILSSIYFKPG
-327 REYVEPSAVI
+327 IDYVEPSSVI
-337 NSTLT
+337 NSILT
-342 DYTAATSAQDIT
+342 DYTAETSAKDIT
-354 NTDSIKTALQKVGF
+354 STDSIKTALQKVGF

-379 IDALIS
+379 IDNLIS
-385 SVLSYAGSVDSF
+385 SVLTYAGSVNSF
-397 ANLPTT
+397 ADLPTT
-403 GVKVGDVYNVRSEFD
+403 GVKVGDVYNIATEFD
-418 LDNNHYPAGTNVAAA
+418 LGGNHYPAGTNVAAGA
-433 AVSGNT
+433 INDGNI
-439 VTWDPLGGSFELT
+439 TWDPLGGSFNLT
-452 KASIEAVLTGNIT
+452 KESVEAVLTGNIT
-465 SHTHNYLPLSGGRL
+465 SHTHSYLPLTGGSL
-479 TGSLAVE
+479 TGNLSTTGIITSTGQLIVRDV
-486 SYIKGIGYLAV
+486 SY
-497 AAPSFP
+497 P
-503 QIQFENASST
+503 QIIFRHVGDSA
-513 PYTSLLFTNILSGN
+513 YDSLLFTSTLSGAV
-527 SKSLLFRPD
+527 KSLLFRPD
-536 STVSQDGVVYH
+536 STVSQDGIVYH
-547 SLNFQAGVNYV
+547 SLNFQAGIDYIAPATLSGYV
-558 APSALSNYVDLT
+558 TT
-570 STQIISGYKV
+570 STTQEIPGYKV
-580 FSGVPMFGQKSST
+580 FTYAPMFGQKSSFT
-593 TFNTTGIISDSN
+593 YNTTGIINNEDASTVFV
-605 DPSIL
+605 
-610 CFRLGRGDGNSI
+610 FRLGYGESI

-627 ESNTTALLGIQGRKA
+627 ESNTVALLGIQGRKA
-642 MKITSNPS
+642 MKITSNAS
-650 EISVTADKF
+650 DISITADKF

-687 IKKIDEVVTEKAIDS
+687 IKKIDESVIEKAVDS
-702 IDLNRSFIYKKS
+702 INLNRSFIYKKS
-714 GVKGYGPIAQDL
+714 GVKGYGPVAQDL
-726 EEVFPELVYTNDKG
+726 EEVFPELVYTNDRG
-740 IKGINNTALLHLQ
+740 IKGVNNTALLHLQ

>member
-98 TGYVK
+98 TGYIK

-122 YDNESDW
+122 YDNEADW

-134 LEEITKDYLPLSGG
+134 LEEIIKDYLPLSGG

-169 FDTNK
+169 FDANK
-174 DSYYNIASYT
+174 ASYYNIASYT

-218 GTFVA
+218 GTFIA

-239 YLPLTGGLMTG
+239 YLPLTGGLMAG
-250 PILIHNSGDSLDTV
+250 PILIHNSGDSLDTI
-264 LAYSDGVGILSTAFN
+264 LAYSDGVSILSTAFN
-279 SETPYRGIQFGGDST
+279 SEASYRGIQLGGDST
-294 SIITFND
+294 SIIAFND
-301 NGENRLQHVSGTQ
+301 NGESRLQHTSGSQ
-314 FGQILSSIYFRPG
+314 FGYILSSIYFKPG
-327 REYVEPSAVI
+327 IDYVEPSSVI
-337 NSTLT
+337 NSILT
-342 DYTAATSAQDIT
+342 DYTAETSAKDIT
-354 NTDSIKTALQKVGF
+354 STDSIKTALQKVGF

-379 IDALIS
+379 IDNLIS
-385 SVLSYAGSVDSF
+385 SVLTYAGSVNSF
-397 ANLPTT
+397 ADLPTT
-403 GVKVGDVYNVRSEFD
+403 GVKVGDVYNIATEFD
-418 LDNNHYPAGTNVAAA
+418 LGGNHYPAGTNVAAGA
-433 AVSGNT
+433 INDGNI
-439 VTWDPLGGSFELT
+439 TWDPLGGSFNLT
-452 KASIEAVLTGNIT
+452 KESVEAVLTGNIT
-465 SHTHNYLPLSGGRL
+465 SHTHSYLPLTGGSLTGNLSTTGIITSTGRL
-479 TGSLAVE
+479 IVRDA
-486 SYIKGIGYLAV
+486 SY
-497 AAPSFP
+497 P
-503 QIQFENASST
+503 QIIFRHTGDSA
-513 PYTSLLFTNILSGN
+513 YDSLLFTNTLSG
-527 SKSLLFRPD
+527 SVRSLLFRPD
-536 STVSQDGVVYH
+536 STVSQDGIVYH
-547 SLNFQAGVNYV
+547 SLNFQAGIDYIAPATLSGYV
-558 APSALSNYVDLT
+558 TT
-570 STQIISGYKV
+570 STTQEIPGYKV
-580 FSGVPMFGQKSST
+580 FTYAPMFGQKSSFT
-593 TFNTTGIISDSN
+593 YNTTGIINNEDASTVFV
-605 DPSIL
+605 
-610 CFRLGRGDGNSI
+610 FRLGYGESI

-627 ESNTTALLGIQGRKA
+627 ESNTVALLGIQGRKA
-642 MKITSNPS
+642 MKITSNAS
-650 EISVTADKF
+650 DISITADKF

-687 IKKIDEVVTEKAIDS
+687 IKKIDESVIEKAVDS
-702 IDLNRSFIYKKS
+702 INLNRSFIYKKS
-714 GVKGYGPIAQDL
+714 GVKGYGPVAQDL
-726 EEVFPELVYTNDKG
+726 EEVFPELVYTNDRG
-740 IKGINNTALLHLQ
+740 IKGVNNTALLHLQ

>member
-76 AIVNED
+76 AIVNEE

-156 SYTTNSDSSKLSV
+156 SYTTNSNSSKLSV

-203 LRRETGYTKYKIYDE
+203 LKRETGYTKYKIYDE
-218 GTFVA
+218 GTFIA

-250 PILIHNSGDSLDTV
+250 PILIHNSGDSLDTI
-264 LAYSDGVGILSTAFN
+264 LAYSDGVSILSTAFN
-279 SETPYRGIQFGGDST
+279 SETPYRGIQLGGDST
-294 SIITFND
+294 SIIAFND
-301 NGENRLQHVSGTQ
+301 NGESRLQHTSGSQ
-314 FGQILSSIYFRPG
+314 FGYILSSIYFKPG
-327 REYVEPSAVI
+327 VNYVEPSSVI
-337 NSTLT
+337 NSILT
-342 DYTAATSAQDIT
+342 DYTAETSAKDIT
-354 NTDSIKTALQKVGF
+354 STDSIKTALQKVGF

-379 IDALIS
+379 IDNLIS
-385 SVLSYAGSVDSF
+385 SVLTYAGSVNSF
-397 ANLPTT
+397 ADLPTT
-403 GVKVGDVYNVRSEFD
+403 GVKVGDVYNIATEFD
-418 LDNNHYPAGTNVAAA
+418 LGGNHYPAGTNVAAGA
-433 AVSGNT
+433 INDGNI
-439 VTWDPLGGSFELT
+439 TWDPLGGSFNLT
-452 KASIEAVLTGNIT
+452 KASVEAVLTGNIT
-465 SHTHNYLPLSGGRL
+465 SHTHSYLPLTGGSL
-479 TGSLAVE
+479 TGNLSTT
-486 SYIKGIGYLAV
+486 GIITSTGQLIVRDATY
-497 AAPSFP
+497 P
-503 QIQFENASST
+503 QIIFRRTGDSA
-513 PYTSLLFTNILSGN
+513 YDSLLFTNTLSG
-527 SKSLLFRPD
+527 SVKSLLFRPD
-536 STVSQDGVVYH
+536 STVSQDGIVYH
-547 SLNFQAGVNYV
+547 SLNFQAGIDYIAPETLSGYV
-558 APSALSNYVDLT
+558 TT
-570 STQIISGYKV
+570 STTQKIPGYKV
-580 FSGVPMFGQKSST
+580 FTYAPMFGQKSSFT
-593 TFNTTGIISDSN
+593 YNTTGVINNEDTSTVFV
-605 DPSIL
+605 
-610 CFRLGRGDGNSI
+610 FRLGAGEGI

-642 MKITSNPS
+642 MKITSNAS
-650 EISVTADKF
+650 DISITADKF

-687 IKKIDEVVTEKAIDS
+687 IKKIDESVIEKAVDS
-702 IDLNRSFIYKKS
+702 INLNRSFIYKKS
-714 GVKGYGPIAQDL
+714 GVKGYGPVAQDL
-726 EEVFPELVYTNDKG
+726 EEVFPELVYTNDRG
-740 IKGINNTALLHLQ
+740 IKGVNNTALLHLQ

>member
-134 LEEITKDYLPLSGG
+134 LEEITKDYLPLEGG

-156 SYTTNSDSSKLSV
+156 SYTTSSDSSKLSV
-169 FDTNK
+169 FDTTK
-174 DSYYNIASYT
+174 ESYYNIASYT

-203 LRRETGYTKYKIYDE
+203 LRRESGYTKYKIYDE
-218 GTFVA
+218 GTFIA
-223 DTDYA
+223 DEDYA
-228 TPAFV
+228 TPTFV

-239 YLPLTGGLMTG
+239 YLPLAGGLMTG
-250 PILIHNSGDSLDTV
+250 PILTHNSVDSLDTV
-264 LAYSDGVGILSTAFN
+264 LAYADGVSVLSTAFN
-279 SETPYRGIQFGGDST
+279 PEVPLRGIQFGGDST

-314 FGQILSSIYFRPG
+314 FGQILSSIYFKPG

-342 DYTAATSAQDIT
+342 GYTAATSAQDIT
-354 NTDSIKTALQKVGF
+354 STDSIKTALQKVGF

-379 IDALIS
+379 IDTLIS

-452 KASIEAVLTGNIT
+452 KASVEAVLTGNIT
-465 SHTHNYLPLSGGRL
+465 SHTHSYLPLSGGSL
-479 TGSLAVE
+479 TGNLSTTGLITTTGQLIIRDTTYPQVLFRHTGD
-486 SYIKGIGYLAV
+486 SGYD
-497 AAPSFP
+497 
-503 QIQFENASST
+503 
-513 PYTSLLFTNILSGN
+513 SLLYVNTLSGTV
-527 SKSLLFRPD
+527 KALIFRPD
-536 STVSQDGVVYH
+536 ATTTTEGIVYH

-558 APSALSNYVDLT
+558 APVTLNNYVTLNSAQDISAKKTFKAPVFFGAKT
-570 STQIISGYKV
+570 SSEYNNTDTINDADNATWFIGAVNGNDAWWRWQQRDSQSIMIGRQGGKGFQIY
-580 FSGVPMFGQKSST
+580 SSPYT
-593 TFNTTGIISDSN
+593 VY
-605 DPSIL
+605 
-610 CFRLGRGDGNSI
+610 
-622 WRLQQ
+622 
-627 ESNTTALLGIQGRKA
+627 
-642 MKITSNPS
+642 
-650 EISVTADKF
+650 VTADKF

-714 GVKGYGPIAQDL
+714 GIKGYGPIAQDL
-726 EEVFPELVYTNDKG
+726 EEVFPDLVYTNDKG
-740 IKGINNTALLHLQ
+740 IKGVNNTALLHLQ

-772 FKEKIGIWSRLKQA
+772 FKEKIGIWSKLKQA

>member
-20 GRDGDEHVYIGAEAP
+20 GRDGDEHVYIGSEAP

-98 TGYVK
+98 TGYIK

-122 YDNESDW
+122 YDNEADW

-134 LEEITKDYLPLSGG
+134 LEEIIKDYLPLSGG

-169 FDTNK
+169 FDANK
-174 DSYYNIASYT
+174 ASYYNIASYT

-218 GTFVA
+218 GTFIA

-239 YLPLTGGLMTG
+239 YLPLTGGLMAG
-250 PILIHNSGDSLDTV
+250 PILIHNSGDSLDTI
-264 LAYSDGVGILSTAFN
+264 LAYSDGVSILSTAFN
-279 SETPYRGIQFGGDST
+279 SETSYRGIQLGGDST
-294 SIITFND
+294 SIIAFND
-301 NGENRLQHVSGTQ
+301 NGESRLQHTSGSQ
-314 FGQILSSIYFRPG
+314 FGYILSSIYFKPG
-327 REYVEPSAVI
+327 IDYVEPSSVI
-337 NSTLT
+337 NSILT
-342 DYTAATSAQDIT
+342 DYTAETSAKDIT
-354 NTDSIKTALQKVGF
+354 STDSIKTALQKVGF

-379 IDALIS
+379 IDNLIS
-385 SVLSYAGSVDSF
+385 SVLTYAGSVNSF
-397 ANLPTT
+397 ADLPTT
-403 GVKVGDVYNVRSEFD
+403 GVKVGDVYNIATEFD
-418 LDNNHYPAGTNVAAA
+418 LGGNHYPAGTNVAAGA
-433 AVSGNT
+433 INDGNI
-439 VTWDPLGGSFELT
+439 TWDPLGGSFNLT
-452 KASIEAVLTGNIT
+452 KESVEAVLTGNIT
-465 SHTHNYLPLSGGRL
+465 SHTHSYLPLTGGSL
-479 TGSLAVE
+479 TGNLSTT
-486 SYIKGIGYLAV
+486 GIITSTGQLIVRDATY
-497 AAPSFP
+497 P
-503 QIQFENASST
+503 QIIFRHTGDSA
-513 PYTSLLFTNILSGN
+513 YDSLLFTNTLSG
-527 SKSLLFRPD
+527 SVKSLLFRPD

-547 SLNFQAGVNYV
+547 SLNFQAGIDYIAPATLSGYV
-558 APSALSNYVDLT
+558 TT
-570 STQIISGYKV
+570 STTQEIPGYKV
-580 FSGVPMFGQKSST
+580 FTYAPMFGQKSSFT
-593 TFNTTGIISDSN
+593 YNTTGIINNEDASTVFV
-605 DPSIL
+605 
-610 CFRLGRGDGNSI
+610 FRLGYGESI

-627 ESNTTALLGIQGRKA
+627 ESNTVALLGIQGRKA
-642 MKITSNPS
+642 MKITSNAS
-650 EISVTADKF
+650 DISITADKF

-687 IKKIDEVVTEKAIDS
+687 IKKIDEAVIEKAIDS
-702 IDLNRSFIYKKS
+702 INLNRSFIYKKS

-726 EEVFPELVYTNDKG
+726 EEIFPELVYTNDRG
-740 IKGINNTALLHLQ
+740 IKGVNNTALLHLQ

>member
-20 GRDGDEHVYIGAEAP
+20 GRDGDEHVYIGSEAP

-98 TGYVK
+98 TGYIK

-122 YDNESDW
+122 YDNEADW

-134 LEEITKDYLPLSGG
+134 LEEIIKDYLPLSGG

-169 FDTNK
+169 FDANK
-174 DSYYNIASYT
+174 ASYYNIASYT
-184 GTLNLGDTSKLTI
+184 GTLNLGDVSKLTI

-218 GTFVA
+218 GTFIA

-239 YLPLTGGLMTG
+239 YLPLTGGLMAG
-250 PILIHNSGDSLDTV
+250 PILIHNSGDSLDTI
-264 LAYSDGVGILSTAFN
+264 LAYSDGVSILSTAFN
-279 SETPYRGIQFGGDST
+279 SETSYRGIQLGGDST
-294 SIITFND
+294 SIIAFND
-301 NGENRLQHVSGTQ
+301 NGESRLQHTSGSQ
-314 FGQILSSIYFRPG
+314 FGYILSSIYFKPG
-327 REYVEPSAVI
+327 IDYVEPSSVI
-337 NSTLT
+337 NSILT
-342 DYTAATSAQDIT
+342 DYTAETSAKDIT
-354 NTDSIKTALQKVGF
+354 STDSIKTALQKVGF

-379 IDALIS
+379 IDNLIS
-385 SVLSYAGSVDSF
+385 SVLTYAGSVNSF
-397 ANLPTT
+397 ADLPTT
-403 GVKVGDVYNVRSEFD
+403 GVKVGDVYNIATEFD
-418 LDNNHYPAGTNVAAA
+418 LGGNHYPAGTNVAAA

-452 KASIEAVLTGNIT
+452 KASVEAVLTGNIT
-465 SHTHNYLPLSGGRL
+465 SHTHSYLPLTGGSLTGNLSTTGIITSTGRL
-479 TGSLAVE
+479 IVRDA
-486 SYIKGIGYLAV
+486 SY
-497 AAPSFP
+497 P
-503 QIQFENASST
+503 QIIFRHTGDSA
-513 PYTSLLFTNILSGN
+513 YDSLLFTNTLSG
-527 SKSLLFRPD
+527 SVRSLLFRPD

-547 SLNFQAGVNYV
+547 SLNFQAGIDYIAPATLSGYV
-558 APSALSNYVDLT
+558 TT
-570 STQIISGYKV
+570 STTQEIPGYKV
-580 FSGVPMFGQKSST
+580 FTYAPMFGQKSSFT
-593 TFNTTGIISDSN
+593 YNTTGIINNEDASTVFV
-605 DPSIL
+605 
-610 CFRLGRGDGNSI
+610 FRLGYGESI

-627 ESNTTALLGIQGRKA
+627 ESNTVALLGIQGRKA
-642 MKITSNPS
+642 MKITSNAS
-650 EISVTADKF
+650 DISITADKF

-687 IKKIDEVVTEKAIDS
+687 IKKIDESVIEKAVDS
-702 IDLNRSFIYKKS
+702 INLNRSFIYKKS
-714 GVKGYGPIAQDL
+714 GVKGYGPVAQDL
-726 EEVFPELVYTNDKG
+726 EEVFPELVYTNDRG
-740 IKGINNTALLHLQ
+740 IKGVNNTALLHLQ

>member
-98 TGYVK
+98 TGYIK

-122 YDNESDW
+122 YDNEADW

-134 LEEITKDYLPLSGG
+134 LEEIIKDYLPLSGG

-169 FDTNK
+169 FDANK
-174 DSYYNIASYT
+174 ASYYNIASYT
-184 GTLNLGDTSKLTI
+184 GTLNLGDASKLTI

-218 GTFVA
+218 GTFIA

-239 YLPLTGGLMTG
+239 YLPLTGGLMAG
-250 PILIHNSGDSLDTV
+250 PILIHNSGDSLDTI
-264 LAYSDGVGILSTAFN
+264 LAYSDGVSILSTAFN
-279 SETPYRGIQFGGDST
+279 SETSYRGIQLGGDST
-294 SIITFND
+294 SIIAFND
-301 NGENRLQHVSGTQ
+301 NGESRLQHTSGSQ
-314 FGQILSSIYFRPG
+314 FGYILSSIYFKPG
-327 REYVEPSAVI
+327 IDYVEPSSVI
-337 NSTLT
+337 NSILT
-342 DYTAATSAQDIT
+342 DYTAETSAKDIT
-354 NTDSIKTALQKVGF
+354 STDSIKTALQKVGF

-379 IDALIS
+379 IDNLIS
-385 SVLSYAGSVDSF
+385 SVLTYAGSVNSF
-397 ANLPTT
+397 ADLPTT
-403 GVKVGDVYNVRSEFD
+403 GVKVGDVYNIATEFD
-418 LDNNHYPAGTNVAAA
+418 LGGNHYPAGTNVAAGA
-433 AVSGNT
+433 INDGNI
-439 VTWDPLGGSFELT
+439 TWDPLGGSFNLT
-452 KASIEAVLTGNIT
+452 KESVEAVLTGNIT
-465 SHTHNYLPLSGGRL
+465 SHTHSYLPLTGGSL
-479 TGSLAVE
+479 TGNLSTTGIITSTGQLIVRDA
-486 SYIKGIGYLAV
+486 SY
-497 AAPSFP
+497 P
-503 QIQFENASST
+503 QIIFRHTGDSA
-513 PYTSLLFTNILSGN
+513 YDSLLFTNTLSG
-527 SKSLLFRPD
+527 SVRSLLFRPD

-547 SLNFQAGVNYV
+547 SLNFQAGIDYIAPATLSGYV
-558 APSALSNYVDLT
+558 TT
-570 STQIISGYKV
+570 STTQEIPGYKV
-580 FSGVPMFGQKSST
+580 FTYAPMFGQKSSFT
-593 TFNTTGIISDSN
+593 YNTTGIINNEDASTVFV
-605 DPSIL
+605 
-610 CFRLGRGDGNSI
+610 FRLGSGESI

-627 ESNTTALLGIQGRKA
+627 ESNTVALLGIQGRKA
-642 MKITSNPS
+642 MKITSNAS
-650 EISVTADKF
+650 DISITADKF

-687 IKKIDEVVTEKAIDS
+687 IKKIDESVIEKAVDS
-702 IDLNRSFIYKKS
+702 INLNRSFIYKKS
-714 GVKGYGPIAQDL
+714 GVKGYGPVAQDL
-726 EEVFPELVYTNDKG
+726 EEVFPELVYTNDRG
-740 IKGINNTALLHLQ
+740 IKGVNNTALLHLQ

>member
-20 GRDGDEHVYIGAEAP
+20 GRDGDEHVYIGSEAP

-98 TGYVK
+98 TGYIK

-156 SYTTNSDSSKLSV
+156 SYTTNSNSSKLSV

-218 GTFVA
+218 GTFIA
-223 DTDYA
+223 DEDYA
-228 TPAFV
+228 TPTFV

-239 YLPLTGGLMTG
+239 YLPLAGGLMTG
-250 PILIHNSGDSLDTV
+250 PILTHNSGDSLDTV
-264 LAYSDGVGILSTAFN
+264 LAYADGVSVLSTTFN
-279 SETPYRGIQFGGDST
+279 PEVPLRGIQFGGDST

-452 KASIEAVLTGNIT
+452 KASVEEVLTGNIT
-465 SHTHNYLPLSGGRL
+465 SHTHSYLPLSGGSL
-479 TGSLAVE
+479 TGNLSTTGIITSTGRLIVRDA
-486 SYIKGIGYLAV
+486 SY
-497 AAPSFP
+497 P
-503 QIQFENASST
+503 QIIFRHTGDSA
-513 PYTSLLFTNILSGN
+513 YDSLLFTNTLSG
-527 SKSLLFRPD
+527 SVRSLLFRPD

-547 SLNFQAGVNYV
+547 SLNFQAGIDYIAPATLSGYV
-558 APSALSNYVDLT
+558 TT
-570 STQIISGYKV
+570 STTQEIPGYKV
-580 FSGVPMFGQKSST
+580 FTYAPMFGQKSSFT
-593 TFNTTGIISDSN
+593 YNTTGIINNEDASTVFV
-605 DPSIL
+605 
-610 CFRLGRGDGNSI
+610 FRLGYGESI

-627 ESNTTALLGIQGRKA
+627 ESNTVALLGIQGRKA
-642 MKITSNPS
+642 MKITSNAS
-650 EISVTADKF
+650 DISITADKF

-687 IKKIDEVVTEKAIDS
+687 IKKIDESVIEKAVDS
-702 IDLNRSFIYKKS
+702 INLNRSFIYKKS
-714 GVKGYGPIAQDL
+714 GVKGYGPVAQDL
-726 EEVFPELVYTNDKG
+726 EEVFPELVYTNDRG
-740 IKGINNTALLHLQ
+740 IKGVNNTALLHLQ

>member
-20 GRDGDEHVYIGAEAP
+20 GRDGDEHVYIGSEAP

-98 TGYVK
+98 TGYIK

-122 YDNESDW
+122 YDNEADW

-169 FDTNK
+169 FDANK
-174 DSYYNIASYT
+174 ASYYNIASYT

-218 GTFVA
+218 GTFIA

-239 YLPLTGGLMTG
+239 YLPLTGGLMAG
-250 PILIHNSGDSLDTV
+250 PILIHNSGDSLDTI
-264 LAYSDGVGILSTAFN
+264 LAYSDGVSILSTAFN
-279 SETPYRGIQFGGDST
+279 SEASYRGIQLGGDST
-294 SIITFND
+294 SIIAFND
-301 NGENRLQHVSGTQ
+301 NGESRLQHTSGSQ
-314 FGQILSSIYFRPG
+314 FGYILSSIYFKPG
-327 REYVEPSAVI
+327 IDYVEPSSVI
-337 NSTLT
+337 NSILT
-342 DYTAATSAQDIT
+342 DYTAETSAKDIT
-354 NTDSIKTALQKVGF
+354 STDSIKTALQKVGF

-379 IDALIS
+379 IDNLIS
-385 SVLSYAGSVDSF
+385 SVLTYAGSVNSF
-397 ANLPTT
+397 ADLPTT
-403 GVKVGDVYNVRSEFD
+403 GVKVGDVYNIATEFD
-418 LDNNHYPAGTNVAAA
+418 LGGNHYPAGTNVAAGA
-433 AVSGNT
+433 INDGNI
-439 VTWDPLGGSFELT
+439 TWDPLGGSFNLT
-452 KASIEAVLTGNIT
+452 KESVEAVLTGNIT
-465 SHTHNYLPLSGGRL
+465 SHTHSYLPLTGGSLTGNLSTTGIITSTGRL
-479 TGSLAVE
+479 IVRDASC
-486 SYIKGIGYLAV
+486 
-497 AAPSFP
+497 P
-503 QIQFENASST
+503 QIIFR
-513 PYTSLLFTNILSGN
+513 YTGDSAYDSLLFTNTLSG
-527 SKSLLFRPD
+527 SVRSLLFRPD
-536 STVSQDGVVYH
+536 STVSQDGIVYH
-547 SLNFQAGVNYV
+547 SLNFKAGIDYIAPATLSGYV
-558 APSALSNYVDLT
+558 TT
-570 STQIISGYKV
+570 STTQEIPGYKV
-580 FSGVPMFGQKSST
+580 FTYAPMFGQKSSFT
-593 TFNTTGIISDSN
+593 YNTTGIINNEDASTVFV
-605 DPSIL
+605 
-610 CFRLGRGDGNSI
+610 FRLGYGESI

-627 ESNTTALLGIQGRKA
+627 ESNTVALLGIQGRKA
-642 MKITSNPS
+642 MKITSNAS
-650 EISVTADKF
+650 DISITADKF

-687 IKKIDEVVTEKAIDS
+687 IKKIDESVIEKAVDS
-702 IDLNRSFIYKKS
+702 INLNRSFIYKKS
-714 GVKGYGPIAQDL
+714 GVKGYGPVAQDL
-726 EEVFPELVYTNDKG
+726 EEVFPELVYTNDRG
-740 IKGINNTALLHLQ
+740 IKGVNNTALLHLQ

>member
-76 AIVNED
+76 AIVNEE

-122 YDNESDW
+122 YDNEADW

-134 LEEITKDYLPLSGG
+134 LEEIIKDYLPLSGG

-169 FDTNK
+169 FDANK
-174 DSYYNIASYT
+174 ASYYNIASYT

-218 GTFVA
+218 GTFIA

-239 YLPLTGGLMTG
+239 YLPLTGGLMAG
-250 PILIHNSGDSLDTV
+250 PILIHNSGDSLDTI
-264 LAYSDGVGILSTAFN
+264 LAYSDGVSILSTAFN
-279 SETPYRGIQFGGDST
+279 SETSYRGIQLGGDST
-294 SIITFND
+294 SIIAFND
-301 NGENRLQHVSGTQ
+301 NGESRLQHTSGSQ
-314 FGQILSSIYFRPG
+314 FGYILSSIYFKPG
-327 REYVEPSAVI
+327 IDYVEPSSVI
-337 NSTLT
+337 NSILT
-342 DYTAATSAQDIT
+342 DYTAETSAKDIT
-354 NTDSIKTALQKVGF
+354 STDSIKTALQKVGF

-379 IDALIS
+379 IDNLIS
-385 SVLSYAGSVDSF
+385 SVLTYAGSVNSF
-397 ANLPTT
+397 ADLPTT
-403 GVKVGDVYNVRSEFD
+403 GVKVGDVYNIATEFD
-418 LDNNHYPAGTNVAAA
+418 LGGNHYPAGTNVAAGA
-433 AVSGNT
+433 INDGNI
-439 VTWDPLGGSFELT
+439 TWDPLGGSFNLT
-452 KASIEAVLTGNIT
+452 KESVEAVLTGNIT
-465 SHTHNYLPLSGGRL
+465 SHTHSYLPLTGGSLTGNLSTTGIITSTGRL
-479 TGSLAVE
+479 IVRDA
-486 SYIKGIGYLAV
+486 SY
-497 AAPSFP
+497 P
-503 QIQFENASST
+503 QIIFRHTGDSA
-513 PYTSLLFTNILSGN
+513 YDSLLFTNTLSG
-527 SKSLLFRPD
+527 SVRSLLFRPD
-536 STVSQDGVVYH
+536 STVYQDGIVYH
-547 SLNFQAGVNYV
+547 SLNFQAGIDYIAPATLSGYV
-558 APSALSNYVDLT
+558 TT
-570 STQIISGYKV
+570 STTQEIPGYKV
-580 FSGVPMFGQKSST
+580 FTYAPMFGQKSSFT
-593 TFNTTGIISDSN
+593 YNTTGIINNEDASTVF
-605 DPSIL
+605 I
-610 CFRLGRGDGNSI
+610 FRLGSGESI

-627 ESNTTALLGIQGRKA
+627 ESNTVALLGIQGRKA
-642 MKITSNPS
+642 MKITSNAS
-650 EISVTADKF
+650 DISITADKF

-687 IKKIDEVVTEKAIDS
+687 IKKIDESVIEKAVDS
-702 IDLNRSFIYKKS
+702 INLNRSFIYKKS
-714 GVKGYGPIAQDL
+714 GVKGYGPVAQDL
-726 EEVFPELVYTNDKG
+726 EEVFPELVYTNDRG
-740 IKGINNTALLHLQ
+740 IKGVNNTALLHLQ

>member
-20 GRDGDEHVYIGAEAP
+20 GRDGDEHVYIGSEAP

-294 SIITFND
+294 SIIAFND
-301 NGENRLQHVSGTQ
+301 NGESRLQHTSGSQ
-314 FGQILSSIYFRPG
+314 FGYILSSIYFKPG
-327 REYVEPSAVI
+327 VNYVEPSSVI
-337 NSTLT
+337 NSILT
-342 DYTAATSAQDIT
+342 DYTAETSAKDIT
-354 NTDSIKTALQKVGF
+354 STDSIKTALQKVGF

-379 IDALIS
+379 IDNLIS
-385 SVLSYAGSVDSF
+385 SVLTYAGSVNSF
-397 ANLPTT
+397 ADLPTT
-403 GVKVGDVYNVRSEFD
+403 GVKVGDVYNIATEFD
-418 LDNNHYPAGTNVAAA
+418 LGGNHYPAGTNVAAGA
-433 AVSGNT
+433 INDGNI
-439 VTWDPLGGSFELT
+439 TWDPLGGSFHLT
-452 KASIEAVLTGNIT
+452 KESVEAVLTGNIT
-465 SHTHNYLPLSGGRL
+465 SHTHSYLPLTGGSL
-479 TGSLAVE
+479 TGNLT
-486 SYIKGIGYLAV
+486 SYGRITATGQFIVQDATY
-497 AAPSFP
+497 P
-503 QIQFENASST
+503 QIIFR
-513 PYTSLLFTNILSGN
+513 YTGDSAYDSLLFTNTLSG
-527 SKSLLFRPD
+527 SVKSLLFRPD
-536 STVSQDGVVYH
+536 STVSQDGIVYH
-547 SLNFQAGVNYV
+547 SLNFQAGIDYIAPETLSGYV
-558 APSALSNYVDLT
+558 TT
-570 STQIISGYKV
+570 STTQEIPGYKV
-580 FSGVPMFGQKSST
+580 FTYAPMFGQKSSFT
-593 TFNTTGIISDSN
+593 YNTTGVINNEDTSTVFV
-605 DPSIL
+605 
-610 CFRLGRGDGNSI
+610 FRLGAGEGI

-642 MKITSNPS
+642 MKITSNAS
-650 EISVTADKF
+650 DISITADKF

-687 IKKIDEVVTEKAIDS
+687 IKKIDESVIEKAVDS
-702 IDLNRSFIYKKS
+702 INLNRSFIYKKS
-714 GVKGYGPIAQDL
+714 GVKGYGPVAQDL
-726 EEVFPELVYTNDKG
+726 EEVFPELVYTNDRG
-740 IKGINNTALLHLQ
+740 IKGVNNTALLHLQ

>member
-98 TGYVK
+98 TGYIK

-122 YDNESDW
+122 YDNEADW

-134 LEEITKDYLPLSGG
+134 LEEIIKDYLPLSGG

-169 FDTNK
+169 FDANK
-174 DSYYNIASYT
+174 ASYYNIASYT
-184 GTLNLGDTSKLTI
+184 GTLNLGDASKLTI

-218 GTFVA
+218 GTFIA

-239 YLPLTGGLMTG
+239 YLPLTGGLMAG
-250 PILIHNSGDSLDTV
+250 PILIHNSGDSLDTI
-264 LAYSDGVGILSTAFN
+264 LAYSDGVSILSTAFN
-279 SETPYRGIQFGGDST
+279 SETSYRGIQLGGDST
-294 SIITFND
+294 SIIAFND
-301 NGENRLQHVSGTQ
+301 NGESRLQHTSGSQ
-314 FGQILSSIYFRPG
+314 FGYILSSIYFKPG
-327 REYVEPSAVI
+327 IDYVEPSSVI
-337 NSTLT
+337 NSILT
-342 DYTAATSAQDIT
+342 DYTAETSAKDIT
-354 NTDSIKTALQKVGF
+354 STDSIKTALQKVGF

-379 IDALIS
+379 IDNLIS
-385 SVLSYAGSVDSF
+385 SVLTYAGSVNSF
-397 ANLPTT
+397 ADLPTT
-403 GVKVGDVYNVRSEFD
+403 GVKVGDVYNIATEFD
-418 LDNNHYPAGTNVAAA
+418 LGGNHYPAGTNVAAGA
-433 AVSGNT
+433 INDGNI
-439 VTWDPLGGSFELT
+439 TWDPLGGSFNLT
-452 KASIEAVLTGNIT
+452 KESVEAVLTGNIT
-465 SHTHNYLPLSGGRL
+465 SHTHSYLPLTGGSL
-479 TGSLAVE
+479 TGNLSTTGIITSTGQLIVRDA
-486 SYIKGIGYLAV
+486 SY
-497 AAPSFP
+497 P
-503 QIQFENASST
+503 QILFRHVGDSA
-513 PYTSLLFTNILSGN
+513 YDSLLFTSTLSGAV
-527 SKSLLFRPD
+527 KSLLFRPD

-547 SLNFQAGVNYV
+547 SLNFQAGIDYIAPATLSGYV
-558 APSALSNYVDLT
+558 TT
-570 STQIISGYKV
+570 STTQEIPGYKV
-580 FSGVPMFGQKSST
+580 FTYAPMFGQKSSFT
-593 TFNTTGIISDSN
+593 YNTTGIINNEDASTVFV
-605 DPSIL
+605 
-610 CFRLGRGDGNSI
+610 FRLGSGESI

-627 ESNTTALLGIQGRKA
+627 ESNTVALLGIQGRKA
-642 MKITSNPS
+642 MKITCNASD
-650 EISVTADKF
+650 ISITADKF

-687 IKKIDEVVTEKAIDS
+687 IKKIDESVIEKAVDS
-702 IDLNRSFIYKKS
+702 INLNRSFIYKKS
-714 GVKGYGPIAQDL
+714 GVKGYGPVAQDL
-726 EEVFPELVYTNDKG
+726 EEVFPELVYTNDRG
-740 IKGINNTALLHLQ
+740 IKGVNNTALLHLQ

>member
-98 TGYVK
+98 TGYIK

-122 YDNESDW
+122 YDNEADW

-134 LEEITKDYLPLSGG
+134 LEEIIKAYLPLSGG

-169 FDTNK
+169 FDANK
-174 DSYYNIASYT
+174 ASYYNIASYT
-184 GTLNLGDTSKLTI
+184 GTLNLGDASKLTI

-203 LRRETGYTKYKIYDE
+203 LRRETGYAKYKIYDE
-218 GTFVA
+218 GTFIA

-250 PILIHNSGDSLDTV
+250 PVLIHNSGDSLDTI
-264 LAYSDGVGILSTAFN
+264 LAYSDGVSILSTAFN
-279 SETPYRGIQFGGDST
+279 SETSYRGIQLGGDST
-294 SIITFND
+294 SIIAFND
-301 NGENRLQHVSGTQ
+301 NGESRLQHTSGSQ
-314 FGQILSSIYFRPG
+314 FGYILSSIYFKPG
-327 REYVEPSAVI
+327 IDYVEPSSVI
-337 NSTLT
+337 NSILT
-342 DYTAATSAQDIT
+342 DYTAETSAKDIT
-354 NTDSIKTALQKVGF
+354 STDSIKTALQKVGF

-379 IDALIS
+379 IDNLIS
-385 SVLSYAGSVDSF
+385 SVLTYAGSVNSF
-397 ANLPTT
+397 ADLPTT
-403 GVKVGDVYNVRSEFD
+403 GVKVGDVYNIATEFD
-418 LDNNHYPAGTNVAAA
+418 LGGSHYPAGTNVAAEA
-433 AVSGNT
+433 INDNNI
-439 VTWDPLGGSFELT
+439 TWDPLGGSFNLT
-452 KASIEAVLTGNIT
+452 KESVEAVLTGNIT
-465 SHTHNYLPLSGGRL
+465 SHTHSYLPLTGGSL
-479 TGSLAVE
+479 TGNLT
-486 SYIKGIGYLAV
+486 SYGRITATGQFIVQDTTY
-497 AAPSFP
+497 P
-503 QIQFENASST
+503 QIIFRHVGDSA
-513 PYTSLLFTNILSGN
+513 YDSLLFTSTLSGAV
-527 SKSLLFRPD
+527 KSLLFRPD

-547 SLNFQAGVNYV
+547 SLNFQAGIDYIAPATLSGYV
-558 APSALSNYVDLT
+558 TAAGT
-570 STQIISGYKV
+570 TQYISGYKIV
-580 FSGVPMFGQKSST
+580 QTSMMFGEKSDPVYNTSGSITGNGNST
-593 TFNTTGIISDSN
+593 
-605 DPSIL
+605 L
-610 CFRLGRGDGNSI
+610 LMFRLAESDSI

-642 MKITSNPS
+642 MKITSNAS
-650 EISVTADKF
+650 DISITADKF

-687 IKKIDEVVTEKAIDS
+687 IKKIDEAVIEKAIDS
-702 IDLNRSFIYKKS
+702 INLNRSFIYEKS

-726 EEVFPELVYTNDKG
+726 EEVFPELVYTNDRG
-740 IKGINNTALLHLQ
+740 IKGVNNTALLHLQ

>member
-103 GPPGAEVQLR
+103 GSPGAEVQLR

-134 LEEITKDYLPLSGG
+134 LEEITKDYLPLEGG

-156 SYTTNSDSSKLSV
+156 SYTTSSDSSKLSV
-169 FDTNK
+169 FDTTK
-174 DSYYNIASYT
+174 GSYYNIASYT

-197 IRSQNF
+197 IRSQGF
-203 LRRETGYTKYKIYDE
+203 LRRESGYTKYKIYDE
-218 GTFVA
+218 GTFIA
-223 DTDYA
+223 DEDYA
-228 TPAFV
+228 TPTFV

-250 PILIHNSGDSLDTV
+250 PILTHNSGDSLDPI
-264 LAYSDGVGILSTAFN
+264 LAYADGVSVLSTAFN
-279 SETPYRGIQFGGDST
+279 PEVPLRGIQFGGDST

-385 SVLSYAGSVDSF
+385 SVLSYSVSVDSF

-418 LDNNHYPAGTNVAAA
+418 LDDNHYPAGTNVAAA

-452 KASIEAVLTGNIT
+452 KASVEAVLTGNIT
-465 SHTHNYLPLSGGRL
+465 SHTHSYLPLSGGSL
-479 TGSLAVE
+479 TGNLSTTGLITTTGQLIIRDTTYPQVLFRHTGN
-486 SYIKGIGYLAV
+486 SGYD
-497 AAPSFP
+497 
-503 QIQFENASST
+503 
-513 PYTSLLFTNILSGN
+513 SLLYTNTLSGTVR
-527 SKSLLFRPD
+527 SLIFRPD
-536 STVSQDGVVYH
+536 VATTTDGIVYH

-558 APSALSNYVDLT
+558 APSALNNYVTLNSAQDISAKKT
-570 STQIISGYKV
+570 FKAPVFFGAKASAEYNNTDTINDADNATWFIGAVNGNDAWWRCQQREAQSIMIGRQGGKGFQIY
-580 FSGVPMFGQKSST
+580 SSPYT
-593 TFNTTGIISDSN
+593 VY
-605 DPSIL
+605 
-610 CFRLGRGDGNSI
+610 
-622 WRLQQ
+622 
-627 ESNTTALLGIQGRKA
+627 
-642 MKITSNPS
+642 
-650 EISVTADKF
+650 VTADKF

-687 IKKIDEVVTEKAIDS
+687 IKKIEDVVTEKAIDS

-740 IKGINNTALLHLQ
+740 IKGVNNTALLHLQ

-772 FKEKIGIWSRLKQA
+772 FKEKIGIWSKLKQA

>member
-20 GRDGDEHVYIGAEAP
+20 GRDGDEHVYIGSEAP

-156 SYTTNSDSSKLSV
+156 SYTTSSDSSKLSV

-184 GTLNLGDTSKLTI
+184 GNLNLGDTSKLTI

-452 KASIEAVLTGNIT
+452 KASVEEVLTGNIT
-465 SHTHNYLPLSGGRL
+465 SHTHSYLPLSGGSL
-479 TGSLAVE
+479 TGNLSTTGLITTTGRLIIRDTTYPQVLFRHTGA
-486 SYIKGIGYLAV
+486 SGYD
-497 AAPSFP
+497 
-503 QIQFENASST
+503 
-513 PYTSLLFTNILSGN
+513 SLLYVNTLSGTVR
-527 SKSLLFRPD
+527 SLIFRPD
-536 STVSQDGVVYH
+536 NTTATDGIVYH

-558 APSALSNYVDLT
+558 APGTLSNYVTLDSAQDVAAKKT
-570 STQIISGYKV
+570 FKAPIFFGAKASPAYNNTAIINAEDNATWFIGAVNGNESWWRCQQRDPQSIMIGRQNGKGFQIY
-580 FSGVPMFGQKSST
+580 SSPYT
-593 TFNTTGIISDSN
+593 VY
-605 DPSIL
+605 
-610 CFRLGRGDGNSI
+610 
-622 WRLQQ
+622 
-627 ESNTTALLGIQGRKA
+627 
-642 MKITSNPS
+642 
-650 EISVTADKF
+650 VTADKF

-687 IKKIDEVVTEKAIDS
+687 IKKIDEAVIEKAIDS
-702 IDLNRSFIYKKS
+702 INLNRSFIYKKS

-726 EEVFPELVYTNDKG
+726 EEIFPELVYTNDRG
-740 IKGINNTALLHLQ
+740 IKGVNNTALLHLQ

>member
-98 TGYVK
+98 TGYIK

-122 YDNESDW
+122 YDNEADW
-129 KDLIA
+129 KDLMA
-134 LEEITKDYLPLSGG
+134 LEEIIKAYLPLSGG

-169 FDTNK
+169 FDANK
-174 DSYYNIASYT
+174 ASYYNIASYT
-184 GTLNLGDTSKLTI
+184 GTLNLGDASKLTI

-203 LRRETGYTKYKIYDE
+203 LRRETGYAKYKIYDE
-218 GTFVA
+218 GTFIA

-250 PILIHNSGDSLDTV
+250 PVLIHNSGDSLDTI
-264 LAYSDGVGILSTAFN
+264 LAYSDGVSILSTAFN
-279 SETPYRGIQFGGDST
+279 SETSYRGIQLGGDST
-294 SIITFND
+294 SIIAFND
-301 NGENRLQHVSGTQ
+301 NGESRLQHTSGSQ
-314 FGQILSSIYFRPG
+314 FGYILSSIYFKPG
-327 REYVEPSAVI
+327 IDYVEPSSVI
-337 NSTLT
+337 NSILT
-342 DYTAATSAQDIT
+342 DYTAETSAKDIT
-354 NTDSIKTALQKVGF
+354 STDSIKTALQKVGF

-379 IDALIS
+379 IDNLIS
-385 SVLSYAGSVDSF
+385 SVLTYAGSVNSF
-397 ANLPTT
+397 ADLPTT
-403 GVKVGDVYNVRSEFD
+403 GVKVGDVYNIATEFD
-418 LDNNHYPAGTNVAAA
+418 LGGSHYPAGTNVAAEA
-433 AVSGNT
+433 INDNNI
-439 VTWDPLGGSFELT
+439 TWDPLGGSFNLT
-452 KASIEAVLTGNIT
+452 KESVEAVLTGNIT
-465 SHTHNYLPLSGGRL
+465 SHTHSYLPLTGGSL
-479 TGSLAVE
+479 TGNLT
-486 SYIKGIGYLAV
+486 SYGRITATGQFIVQDATY
-497 AAPSFP
+497 P
-503 QIQFENASST
+503 QIIFR
-513 PYTSLLFTNILSGN
+513 YTGDSAYDSLLFTNTLSG
-527 SKSLLFRPD
+527 SVKSLLFRPD
-536 STVSQDGVVYH
+536 STVSQDGIVYH
-547 SLNFQAGVNYV
+547 SLNFQAGVDYV
-558 APSALSNYVDLT
+558 APGTLSGYVT
-570 STQIISGYKV
+570 AAGTTQYISGYKIV
-580 FSGVPMFGQKSST
+580 QTSMMFGEKSDPVYNTSGSITGNGNST
-593 TFNTTGIISDSN
+593 
-605 DPSIL
+605 L
-610 CFRLGRGDGNSI
+610 LMFRLAESDSI

-642 MKITSNPS
+642 MKITSNAS
-650 EISVTADKF
+650 DISITADKF

-687 IKKIDEVVTEKAIDS
+687 IKKIDEAVIEKAIDS
-702 IDLNRSFIYKKS
+702 INLNRSFIYKKS

-726 EEVFPELVYTNDKG
+726 EEVFPELVYTNDRG
-740 IKGINNTALLHLQ
+740 IKGVNNTALLHLQ

>member
-98 TGYVK
+98 TGYIK

-122 YDNESDW
+122 YDNEADW

-134 LEEITKDYLPLSGG
+134 LEEIIKAYLPLSGG

-169 FDTNK
+169 FDANK
-174 DSYYNIASYT
+174 ASYYNIASYT
-184 GTLNLGDTSKLTI
+184 GTLNLGDASKLTI

-203 LRRETGYTKYKIYDE
+203 LSRETGYTKYKIYDE
-218 GTFVA
+218 GTFIA

-239 YLPLTGGLMTG
+239 YLPLTGGLMAG
-250 PILIHNSGDSLDTV
+250 PILIHNSGDSLDTI
-264 LAYSDGVGILSTAFN
+264 LAYSDGVSILSTAFN
-279 SETPYRGIQFGGDST
+279 SETSYRGIQLGGDST
-294 SIITFND
+294 SIIAFND
-301 NGENRLQHVSGTQ
+301 NGESRLQHTSGSQ
-314 FGQILSSIYFRPG
+314 FGYILSSIYFKPG
-327 REYVEPSAVI
+327 IDYVEPSSVI
-337 NSTLT
+337 NSILT
-342 DYTAATSAQDIT
+342 DYTAETSAKDIT
-354 NTDSIKTALQKVGF
+354 STDSIKTALQKVGF

-379 IDALIS
+379 IDNLIS
-385 SVLSYAGSVDSF
+385 SVLTYAGSVNSF
-397 ANLPTT
+397 ADLPTT
-403 GVKVGDVYNVRSEFD
+403 GVKVGDVYNIATEFD
-418 LDNNHYPAGTNVAAA
+418 LGGNHYPAGTNVAAGA
-433 AVSGNT
+433 INDGNI
-439 VTWDPLGGSFELT
+439 TWDPLGGSFNLT
-452 KASIEAVLTGNIT
+452 KESVEAVLTGNIT
-465 SHTHNYLPLSGGRL
+465 SHTHSYLPLTGGSL
-479 TGSLAVE
+479 TGNLT
-486 SYIKGIGYLAV
+486 SYGRITATGQLIVRDASY
-497 AAPSFP
+497 P
-503 QIQFENASST
+503 QIIFRHTGDSG
-513 PYTSLLFTNILSGN
+513 YDSLLYVNTLSGTVR
-527 SKSLLFRPD
+527 SLLFRPD

-547 SLNFQAGVNYV
+547 SLNFQAGIDYIAPATLSGYV
-558 APSALSNYVDLT
+558 TAAGT
-570 STQIISGYKV
+570 TQYISGYKIV
-580 FSGVPMFGQKSST
+580 QTSMMFGEKSDPVYNTSGSITGNGNST
-593 TFNTTGIISDSN
+593 
-605 DPSIL
+605 L
-610 CFRLGRGDGNSI
+610 LMFRLAESDSI

-642 MKITSNPS
+642 MKITSNAS
-650 EISVTADKF
+650 DVSITADKF

-687 IKKIDEVVTEKAIDS
+687 IKKIDESVIEKAVDS
-702 IDLNRSFIYKKS
+702 INLNRSFIYKKS

-726 EEVFPELVYTNDKG
+726 EEVFPELVYTNDRG
-740 IKGINNTALLHLQ
+740 IKGVNNTALLHLQ

>member
-76 AIVNED
+76 AIVNEE

-156 SYTTNSDSSKLSV
+156 SYTTNSNSSKLSV

-218 GTFVA
+218 GTFIA

-239 YLPLTGGLMTG
+239 YLPLAGGLMTG
-250 PILIHNSGDSLDTV
+250 PILTHNSGDSLDTV
-264 LAYSDGVGILSTAFN
+264 LAYADGVSVLSTAFN
-279 SETPYRGIQFGGDST
+279 PEVPLRGIQFGGDST

-452 KASIEAVLTGNIT
+452 KASVEEVLTGNIT
-465 SHTHNYLPLSGGRL
+465 SHTHSYLPLSGGSL
-479 TGSLAVE
+479 TGNLSTTGLITTTGQLIIRDTTYPQVLFRHTGA
-486 SYIKGIGYLAV
+486 SGYD
-497 AAPSFP
+497 
-503 QIQFENASST
+503 
-513 PYTSLLFTNILSGN
+513 SLLYVNTLSGTVR
-527 SKSLLFRPD
+527 SLIFRPD
-536 STVSQDGVVYH
+536 TTITTDGIVYH

-558 APSALSNYVDLT
+558 APSALSNYVTLNSAQDISAKKT
-570 STQIISGYKV
+570 FRAPVFFGAKASAEYNNTDTINDADNATWFIGAVNGNEAWWRCQQRNAQSIMIGRQGGKGFQIY
-580 FSGVPMFGQKSST
+580 SSPYT
-593 TFNTTGIISDSN
+593 VY
-605 DPSIL
+605 
-610 CFRLGRGDGNSI
+610 
-622 WRLQQ
+622 
-627 ESNTTALLGIQGRKA
+627 
-642 MKITSNPS
+642 
-650 EISVTADKF
+650 VTADKF

-687 IKKIDEVVTEKAIDS
+687 IKKIDESVIEKAVDS
-702 IDLNRSFIYKKS
+702 INLNRSFIYKKS
-714 GVKGYGPIAQDL
+714 GVKGYGPVAQDL
-726 EEVFPELVYTNDKG
+726 EEVFPELVYTNDRG
-740 IKGINNTALLHLQ
+740 IKGVNNTALLHLQ

>member
-20 GRDGDEHVYIGAEAP
+20 GRDGDEHVYIGSEAP

-98 TGYVK
+98 TGYIK

-156 SYTTNSDSSKLSV
+156 SYTTNSNSSKLSV

-218 GTFVA
+218 GTFIA
-223 DTDYA
+223 DEDYA
-228 TPAFV
+228 TPTFV

-239 YLPLTGGLMTG
+239 YLPLAGGLMTG
-250 PILIHNSGDSLDTV
+250 PILTHNSGDSLDTV
-264 LAYSDGVGILSTAFN
+264 LAYADGVSVLSTTFN
-279 SETPYRGIQFGGDST
+279 PEVPLRGIQFGGDST

-452 KASIEAVLTGNIT
+452 KASVEEVLTGNIT
-465 SHTHNYLPLSGGRL
+465 SHTHSYLPLSGGSL
-479 TGSLAVE
+479 TGNLSTTGLITTTGQLIIRDTTYPQVLFRHTGA
-486 SYIKGIGYLAV
+486 SGYD
-497 AAPSFP
+497 
-503 QIQFENASST
+503 
-513 PYTSLLFTNILSGN
+513 SLLYVNTLSGTVR
-527 SKSLLFRPD
+527 SLIFRPD
-536 STVSQDGVVYH
+536 ATITTDGIVYH

-558 APSALSNYVDLT
+558 APSALSNYVTLNSAQDISAKKT
-570 STQIISGYKV
+570 FKAPVFFGAKASAEYNNTDTINDADNATWFIGAVNGNDAWWRWQQRDAQSIMIGRQGGKGFQIY
-580 FSGVPMFGQKSST
+580 SSPYT
-593 TFNTTGIISDSN
+593 VY
-605 DPSIL
+605 
-610 CFRLGRGDGNSI
+610 
-622 WRLQQ
+622 
-627 ESNTTALLGIQGRKA
+627 
-642 MKITSNPS
+642 
-650 EISVTADKF
+650 VTADKF

-687 IKKIDEVVTEKAIDS
+687 IKKIDEAISNKAVDS
-702 IDLNRSFIYKKS
+702 ISLNRSFIYKKS
-714 GVKGYGPIAQDL
+714 GIKGYGPIAQDL
-726 EEVFPELVYTNDKG
+726 EEVFPDLVYTNDKG
-740 IKGINNTALLHLQ
+740 IKGVNNTALLHLQ

-765 DQLAQTS
+765 NQLAQTS
-772 FKEKIGIWSRLKQA
+772 FKEKIGIWSKLKQA

>member
-20 GRDGDEHVYIGAEAP
+20 GRDGDEHVYIGSEAP

-156 SYTTNSDSSKLSV
+156 SYTTNSNSSKLSV

-218 GTFVA
+218 GTFIA

-250 PILIHNSGDSLDTV
+250 PILIHNSGDSLDTI
-264 LAYSDGVGILSTAFN
+264 LAYSDGVSILSTAFN
-279 SETPYRGIQFGGDST
+279 SETPYRGIQLGGDST
-294 SIITFND
+294 SIIAFND
-301 NGENRLQHVSGTQ
+301 NGESRLQHTSGSQ
-314 FGQILSSIYFRPG
+314 FGYILSSIYFKPG
-327 REYVEPSAVI
+327 VNYVEPSSVI
-337 NSTLT
+337 NSILT
-342 DYTAATSAQDIT
+342 DYTAETSAKDIT
-354 NTDSIKTALQKVGF
+354 STDSIKTALQKVGF

-379 IDALIS
+379 IDNLIS
-385 SVLSYAGSVDSF
+385 SVLTYAGSVNSF
-397 ANLPTT
+397 ADLPTT
-403 GVKVGDVYNVRSEFD
+403 GVKVGDVYNIATEFD
-418 LDNNHYPAGTNVAAA
+418 LGGNHYPAGTNVAAGA
-433 AVSGNT
+433 INDGNI
-439 VTWDPLGGSFELT
+439 TWDPLGGSFNLT
-452 KASIEAVLTGNIT
+452 KASVEAVLTGNIT
-465 SHTHNYLPLSGGRL
+465 SHTHSYLPLTGGSL
-479 TGSLAVE
+479 TGNLSTTGRITSTGQLIVRDAT
-486 SYIKGIGYLAV
+486 Y
-497 AAPSFP
+497 P
-503 QIQFENASST
+503 QIIFRRTKDSA
-513 PYTSLLFTNILSGN
+513 YDSLLFTDTLSG
-527 SKSLLFRPD
+527 SVRSLLFRPD
-536 STVSQDGVVYH
+536 STVSQDGIVYH

-558 APSALSNYVDLT
+558 APGTLSGYVTT
-570 STQIISGYKV
+570 STTQEIPGYKV
-580 FSGVPMFGQKSST
+580 FTYAPMFGQKSSFT
-593 TFNTTGIISDSN
+593 YNTTGVINNEDTSTVFV
-605 DPSIL
+605 
-610 CFRLGRGDGNSI
+610 FRLGAGEGI

-642 MKITSNPS
+642 MKITSNAS
-650 EISVTADKF
+650 DVSITADKF

-687 IKKIDEVVTEKAIDS
+687 IKKIDEAVIEKAIDS
-702 IDLNRSFIYKKS
+702 INLNRSFIYKKS

-726 EEVFPELVYTNDKG
+726 EEIFPELVYTNDRG
-740 IKGINNTALLHLQ
+740 IKGVNNTALLHLQ